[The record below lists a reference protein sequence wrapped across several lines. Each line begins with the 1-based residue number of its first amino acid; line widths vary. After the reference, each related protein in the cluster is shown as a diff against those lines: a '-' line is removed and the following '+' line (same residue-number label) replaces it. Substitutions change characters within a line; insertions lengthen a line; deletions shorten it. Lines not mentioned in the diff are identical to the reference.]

1 MVYDDIKKTDYYQ
14 KIYNQALKKVQR
26 RKKQEEEARKKSN
39 QTAGSSFEQA
49 TENETIPALEE
60 QPANKQEEIP
70 TVSSHMDFAIDESQL
85 WGENFNPTY
94 EENLATLE
102 SMKTPAQIAQEK
114 AEQARQEM
122 NASYRGANQYGSRG
136 ATGTGDTRT
145 NDEKRRGVS
154 ISEANGTAEAYRE
167 AKAEADRLQ
176 KEEDEAAAA
185 REEKEAEALRQ
196 DPENKEYWAEK
207 WQNENQRISEAK
219 QGGAS
224 EEEIAGMEAQRDEY
238 YQKYMELS
246 GQDMVTRSEEEAEQ
260 KAAAEQQATQ
270 EPVQETQEK
279 SAVEQIE
286 DDLTEVRLRIADLRD
301 AGAVYAPDGYS
312 YSEVFQAALD
322 EEARLE
328 AQLAEQKENDLQQ
341 AKDSLSWGM
350 LYELAQ
356 PGRKMTAA
364 EEEVVRDALETWNGT
379 VGPDLDVYYETAR
392 RLHEL
397 GQSTEEVERLLM
409 QTQIMDTLATKL
421 SGVRSAFSGAGNALP
436 LVPQIRESLEDSN
449 WENAGFEGANPL
461 GLSER
466 SESAQTQNP
475 LAYGAGYMGSMLGQY
490 ALGSAAM
497 KAIPGAGSALGR
509 AGERL
514 ASTGAAQALQR
525 IPVLGELATPQA
537 ISGMLGDSIL
547 DLGLDTLP
555 MTLRMTGE
563 YLDQQKNGVAPGEEE
578 LSIGDILKEAG
589 INIATN
595 AGFNALG
602 ELAPAAMRAL
612 SDLFHGRPVMS
623 AAQSAALDKMTQGLK
638 LTDTEQRM
646 VDNLTE
652 AYPDYVQQREFLPL
666 EAEDPVIL
674 DNVLRQ
680 EEQGSVNELARAY
693 RAGTLTNAQME
704 TLKPGGVN
712 RAAFEQATGVKLPE
726 TSSETRRVL
735 REGLDNGQRVAYSET
750 MSSTGGAQN
759 EFTGAERVR
768 SLGEDA
774 LPMGQGMGFADGG
787 GGNPAD
793 GDSVLRGFLSP
804 TENINNAVAR
814 TGATPLELRD
824 TTSEPQLFSSA
835 LEQARQNN
843 PHGLMVSGKSVEEL
857 TQPGTVTFM
866 SRDGL
871 AGALVTADGDI
882 EAVFKNPQSGAKGA
896 GSSLLLNAVNNGG
909 TKLDCYGDRLVNLY
923 AKHGFEPVARV
934 PWNPEYAPA
943 GWTYGPQDVF
953 VMKLADGVGIDDIT
967 ARLGI
972 SEADGGFHRWTREEL
987 DALPVMDYDAA
998 LAYRDELI
1006 EIGKT
1011 NAELQIP
1018 RMQTGAAQ
1026 NAIPAVMDD
1035 EAARP
1040 LAELDVN
1047 MADWNEINRSP
1058 EIQQARRK
1066 AMFETPT
1073 VATNTPER
1081 QALRQE
1087 IAEDL
1092 MRMGSFSGK
1101 DAGGN
1106 EIFNGPVKQERRADI
1121 VIGPPAAGKSSVLA
1135 NPLSQKYGSRIIDSD
1150 MAKTMLPEFDGG
1162 FGAGRVHEESAFIAE
1177 TLMLRAAVQNGE
1189 NIVIPWVGKNPQ
1201 KLRDTLKRL
1210 KQNGYSVHLSLNE
1223 LDPDKAARRAVS
1235 RFQNTGR
1242 FVDPNYVLSVG
1253 WKPSEVYDIL
1263 KKEGGFD
1270 SYVKYSNDVPYGQ
1283 PARLVEGPGVV
1294 EEVQAGRM
1302 GRLGGRPGTG
1312 NSYRVGYG
1320 ENATER
1326 VSSLDNQAAFSV
1338 GEIPYLSEETAET
1351 FSEYIPSLMDDA
1363 SMSVSAPVSGLTR
1376 GQVTGSA
1383 LEPDIPN
1390 GMRERG
1396 FAESLRTKSDL
1407 PDEVKAEF
1415 VDTPEIYR
1423 QLSNTETIAKAD
1435 AAWGN
1440 GLEEAQRNFRSL
1452 LEIRDPAAIPLGKN
1466 IADEL
1471 IRQGKSEE
1479 AAQLLRDMSAAL
1491 TSSGQFSQAAAI
1503 ALMKEDPMTAL
1514 SYLQKQIDKMNAEGA
1529 KKFGKKWK
1537 DFTLTDNEIK
1547 AFGNVAKGDEEAL
1560 KSLYEGVGRRIA
1572 KEYPATMKEK
1582 VVELSHIAMLLNPR
1596 TQVRNMLSN
1605 VAMMPA
1611 TAVSDKLSAL
1621 GQNVYS
1627 KINPDFKPE
1636 LALTASK
1643 ESKDLA
1649 AQVYDRIK
1657 GSIDNTASKWENSAM
1672 QGIREKEMFKGL
1684 NGRTAGDIPVL
1695 KDVGSRIKGGLNTIS
1710 QKLTG
1715 DSVFDAL
1722 SSEKS
1727 VTENVRQLT
1736 YGLLELGDKGFVAQR
1751 FKSYLSKAIEA
1762 SGAKTLD
1769 AVPASAIDRAVQEA
1783 MKATF
1788 KDDNALTRLV
1798 SSIKRN
1804 TGFIG
1809 ETLLPFTKTPANVTM
1824 RALDYSPAGIAS
1836 AVKMAKNGTEA
1847 SAVIDQVAKATT
1859 GTLAILL
1866 GIGLYNKGIITGPE
1880 DEDPDKAAFQ
1890 KQQGWLPYAVK
1901 FGDNYYTYDWAQP
1914 GSMGLVLGSTIMSQ
1928 LDKDGSIE
1936 AKDLASIIKNSVSAF
1951 GDTLLQQ
1958 STLQNLLDVFSGYGS
1973 PTENMTNEVLETPQ
1987 RLIPSLVGAT
1997 ARVADT
2003 TQRSTYSKGDFLK
2016 TQIDT
2021 LKSKIPGLSQTL
2033 PATYDTWGNEVQRSG
2048 NSLEAAFA
2056 QYLNPGQLGYSGG
2069 QTPIDEEIMRL
2080 YDATNNSGV
2089 FPHKADRTVT
2099 IAGEEIDL
2107 DNQQYSEFQRLLG
2120 QASYEAANAFLEMP
2134 GYDSLADEQKADA
2147 LQNAYAAAKDIALS
2161 EMFDDYSVPKTRGK
2175 YADMYEEFGTDGLA
2189 LWAYYKQIENW
2200 DGEGGVRNEDRK
2212 NAIDSLPGLTRAQRS
2227 FMWILSN
2234 GSETSNPYD

>member
-1 MVYDDIKKTDYYQ
+1 MRSWQNTRKASPWRNWPICYSRYADFVLENGSRRIAIEIDDEASHNPRLVSQDKFYDDLLKQNSMVYLGWDVYRWAVRQMQIQPDAVKDELRVFLGSHPHFKEIEDYLPTQRGKELDGSHLDLKKHQ
-14 KIYNQALKKVQR
+14 IEALKPL
-26 RKKQEEEARKKSN
+26 
-39 QTAGSSFEQA
+39 QA
-49 TENETIPALEE
+49 MRDNSETIALLY
-60 QPANKQEEIP
+60 
-70 TVSSHMDFAIDESQL
+70 H
-85 WGENFNPTY
+85 
-94 EENLATLE
+94 
-102 SMKTPAQIAQEK
+102 
-114 AEQARQEM
+114 
-122 NASYRGANQYGSRG
+122 
-136 ATGTGDTRT
+136 ATGTGKTVTAVMDAKNCGGRT
-145 NDEKRRGVS
+145 LFLAHTQELV
-154 ISEANGTAEAYRE
+154 
-167 AKAEADRLQ
+167 
-176 KEEDEAAAA
+176 
-185 REEKEAEALRQ
+185 
-196 DPENKEYWAEK
+196 
-207 WQNENQRISEAK
+207 NQ
-219 QGGAS
+219 
-224 EEEIAGMEAQRDEY
+224 
-238 YQKYMELS
+238 
-246 GQDMVTRSEEEAEQ
+246 
-260 KAAAEQQATQ
+260 AAET
-270 EPVQETQEK
+270 
-279 SAVEQIE
+279 
-286 DDLTEVRLRIADLRD
+286 
-301 AGAVYAPDGYS
+301 
-312 YSEVFQAALD
+312 F
-322 EEARLE
+322 
-328 AQLAEQKENDLQQ
+328 
-341 AKDSLSWGM
+341 
-350 LYELAQ
+350 
-356 PGRKMTAA
+356 RKLWPS
-364 EEEVVRDALETWNGT
+364 VT
-379 VGPDLDVYYETAR
+379 VGRY
-392 RLHEL
+392 
-397 GQSTEEVERLLM
+397 VESM
-409 QTQIMDTLATKL
+409 KQP
-421 SGVRSAFSGAGNALP
+421 NAH
-436 LVPQIRESLEDSN
+436 VVC
-449 WENAGFEGANPL
+449 
-461 GLSER
+461 
-466 SESAQTQNP
+466 
-475 LAYGAGYMGSMLGQY
+475 GS
-490 ALGSAAM
+490 
-497 KAIPGAGSALGR
+497 
-509 AGERL
+509 
-514 ASTGAAQALQR
+514 
-525 IPVLGELATPQA
+525 V
-537 ISGMLGDSIL
+537 
-547 DLGLDTLP
+547 
-555 MTLRMTGE
+555 
-563 YLDQQKNGVAPGEEE
+563 
-578 LSIGDILKEAG
+578 
-589 INIATN
+589 
-595 AGFNALG
+595 
-602 ELAPAAMRAL
+602 
-612 SDLFHGRPVMS
+612 
-623 AAQSAALDKMTQGLK
+623 QSAALDKMAQGLK

-1150 MAKTMLPEFDGG
+1150 TAKTMLPEFDGG

-1376 GQVTGSA
+1376 GQATGSA
-1383 LEPDIPN
+1383 LETDIPN

-1471 IRQGKSEE
+1471 IRQGKSED

-1547 AFGNVAKGDEEAL
+1547 AFGDVAKGDEEAL

-1596 TQVRNMLSN
+1596 TQVRNVLSN
-1605 VAMMPA
+1605 IAMMPA
-1611 TAVSDKLSAL
+1611 TAISDKISAV
-1621 GQNVYS
+1621 GQKLYS
-1627 KINPDFKPE
+1627 KANPNFKPE

-1657 GSIDNTASKWENSAM
+1657 GRIDNTASKWENSAT

-1695 KDVGSRIKGGLNTIS
+1695 EDVGSRIKGGLNTIS

>member
-1 MVYDDIKKTDYYQ
+1 MAKYSDIRNSDVYKKAFEKAFQKAVKNNPNRIKEMAQQHTETVRETRD
-14 KIYNQALKKVQR
+14 
-26 RKKQEEEARKKSN
+26 
-39 QTAGSSFEQA
+39 TAGEQQIPYLEDEQEYKPSASSQ
-49 TENETIPALEE
+49 
-60 QPANKQEEIP
+60 
-70 TVSSHMDFAIDESQL
+70 MDFVIDDSPL
-85 WGENFNPTY
+85 WGEAFNPTY
-94 EENLATLE
+94 EENLAALE
-102 SMKTPAQIAQEK
+102 SMKTPAQVAQEK

-122 NASYRGANQYGSRG
+122 NASYRGANRYGSRG

-154 ISEANGTAEAYRE
+154 IAEANGTAQAYRE
-167 AKAEADRLQ
+167 AKADADKLQ

-185 REEKEAEALRQ
+185 RKEKEEAALRQ
-196 DPENKEYWAEK
+196 NPENKEYWAEK

-219 QGGAS
+219 QSGAS

-246 GQDMVTRSEEEAEQ
+246 GQGMVERSKEEAEQ
-260 KAAAEQQATQ
+260 KELAQQQTAPEAEGQ
-270 EPVQETQEK
+270 PQEK
-279 SAVEQIE
+279 SALEQIE
-286 DDLTEVRLRIADLRD
+286 DELTEARLKIADLRD
-301 AGAVYAPDGYS
+301 AGAMYAPDGYS

-328 AQLAEQKENDLQQ
+328 ARLAEQKEQDEQQ

-356 PGRKMTAA
+356 PGRKMTEA

-497 KAIPGAGSALGR
+497 KAIPRVGSALGR

-666 EAEDPVIL
+666 EAEEPVIL

-814 TGATPLELRD
+814 TGAT
-824 TTSEPQLFSSA
+824 
-835 LEQARQNN
+835 QN
-843 PHGLMVSGKSVEEL
+843 V
-857 TQPGTVTFM
+857 
-866 SRDGL
+866 
-871 AGALVTADGDI
+871 
-882 EAVFKNPQSGAKGA
+882 
-896 GSSLLLNAVNNGG
+896 
-909 TKLDCYGDRLVNLY
+909 
-923 AKHGFEPVARV
+923 
-934 PWNPEYAPA
+934 
-943 GWTYGPQDVF
+943 
-953 VMKLADGVGIDDIT
+953 
-967 ARLGI
+967 
-972 SEADGGFHRWTREEL
+972 
-987 DALPVMDYDAA
+987 
-998 LAYRDELI
+998 
-1006 EIGKT
+1006 
-1011 NAELQIP
+1011 
-1018 RMQTGAAQ
+1018 
-1026 NAIPAVMDD
+1026 IPAVMDD

-1047 MADWNEINRSP
+1047 TADWNEINRSP

-1547 AFGNVAKGDEEAL
+1547 AFGDVAKGDEEAL

-1596 TQVRNMLSN
+1596 TQVRNVLSN
-1605 VAMMPA
+1605 IAMMPA
-1611 TAVSDKLSAL
+1611 TAISDKISAV
-1621 GQNVYS
+1621 GQKLYS
-1627 KINPDFKPE
+1627 KANPNFKPE

-1695 KDVGSRIKGGLNTIS
+1695 EDVGSRIKGGLNTIS

-1804 TGFIG
+1804 TGFVG

-1836 AVKMAKNGTEA
+1836 AVKMAKNGAEA

>member
-1 MVYDDIKKTDYYQ
+1 MRSWQNTRKASPWRNWPICYSRYADFVLENGSRRIAIEIDDEASHNPRLVSQDKFYDDLLKQNSMVYLGWDVYRWAVRQMQIQPDAVKDELRVFLGSHPHFKEIEDYLPTQRGKELDGSHLDLKKHQIEALKPLQAMRDNSETIALLYHVTGTGKTVTAVMDAKNCGGRTLFLAHTQELVNQAAETFRKLWPSVTVGRYVESMKQPNAHVVCGSVQSVALHLDEFQDDAFDYLIVDEAHHASADTYQ
-14 KIYNQALKKVQR
+14 KILSYFKPAFTLGL
-26 RKKQEEEARKKSN
+26 
-39 QTAGSSFEQA
+39 TATPER
-49 TENETIPALEE
+49 
-60 QPANKQEEIP
+60 
-70 TVSSHMDFAIDESQL
+70 TVL
-85 WGENFNPTY
+85 
-94 EENLATLE
+94 
-102 SMKTPAQIAQEK
+102 
-114 AEQARQEM
+114 
-122 NASYRGANQYGSRG
+122 
-136 ATGTGDTRT
+136 
-145 NDEKRRGVS
+145 
-154 ISEANGTAEAYRE
+154 
-167 AKAEADRLQ
+167 RL
-176 KEEDEAAAA
+176 
-185 REEKEAEALRQ
+185 L
-196 DPENKEYWAEK
+196 
-207 WQNENQRISEAK
+207 
-219 QGGAS
+219 
-224 EEEIAGMEAQRDEY
+224 DEY
-238 YQKYMELS
+238 N
-246 GQDMVTRSEEEAEQ
+246 R
-260 KAAAEQQATQ
+260 QQ
-270 EPVQETQEK
+270 
-279 SAVEQIE
+279 
-286 DDLTEVRLRIADLRD
+286 
-301 AGAVYAPDGYS
+301 
-312 YSEVFQAALD
+312 
-322 EEARLE
+322 
-328 AQLAEQKENDLQQ
+328 
-341 AKDSLSWGM
+341 
-350 LYELAQ
+350 
-356 PGRKMTAA
+356 
-364 EEEVVRDALETWNGT
+364 
-379 VGPDLDVYYETAR
+379 
-392 RLHEL
+392 
-397 GQSTEEVERLLM
+397 
-409 QTQIMDTLATKL
+409 
-421 SGVRSAFSGAGNALP
+421 
-436 LVPQIRESLEDSN
+436 RE
-449 WENAGFEGANPL
+449 
-461 GLSER
+461 GL
-466 SESAQTQNP
+466 
-475 LAYGAGYMGSMLGQY
+475 
-490 ALGSAAM
+490 
-497 KAIPGAGSALGR
+497 
-509 AGERL
+509 
-514 ASTGAAQALQR
+514 
-525 IPVLGELATPQA
+525 
-537 ISGMLGDSIL
+537 
-547 DLGLDTLP
+547 
-555 MTLRMTGE
+555 
-563 YLDQQKNGVAPGEEE
+563 APGEEA
-578 LSIGDILKEAG
+578 LTIGDILKEAG

-595 AGFNALG
+595 AGFNVAG

-623 AAQSAALDKMTQGLK
+623 AAQSAALDKMAQGLK

-1150 MAKTMLPEFDGG
+1150 TAKTMLPEFDGG

-1376 GQVTGSA
+1376 GQATGSA
-1383 LEPDIPN
+1383 LKPDIPN

-1440 GLEEAQRNFRSL
+1440 GLEEAQRNFRNL
-1452 LEIRDPAAIPLGKN
+1452 LETRDPAAIPLGKN

-1471 IRQGKSEE
+1471 IRQGKSED

-1547 AFGNVAKGDEEAL
+1547 AFGDVAKGDEEAL

-1596 TQVRNMLSN
+1596 TQVRNVLSN
-1605 VAMMPA
+1605 IAMMPA
-1611 TAVSDKLSAL
+1611 TAISDKISAV
-1621 GQNVYS
+1621 GQKLYS
-1627 KINPDFKPE
+1627 KANPNFKPE

-1804 TGFIG
+1804 TGFVG

-1836 AVKMAKNGTEA
+1836 AVKMAKNGAEA

-2069 QTPIDEEIMRL
+2069 QTPIDEEIIRL

-2099 IAGEEIDL
+2099 VAGEEVDL

-2147 LQNAYAAAKDIALS
+2147 LQNAYAAAKDIALN
-2161 EMFDDYSVPKTRGK
+2161 EMFDDYSVPKTREK

>member
-1 MVYDDIKKTDYYQ
+1 MAKYSDIRNSDVYKKAFEKAFQKAVKNNPNRIKEMAQQHTETVRETRD
-14 KIYNQALKKVQR
+14 
-26 RKKQEEEARKKSN
+26 
-39 QTAGSSFEQA
+39 TAGEQQIPYLEDEQEYKPSASSQ
-49 TENETIPALEE
+49 
-60 QPANKQEEIP
+60 
-70 TVSSHMDFAIDESQL
+70 MDFVIDDSPL
-85 WGENFNPTY
+85 WGEAFNPTY
-94 EENLATLE
+94 EENLAALE
-102 SMKTPAQIAQEK
+102 SMKTPAQVAQEK

-122 NASYRGANQYGSRG
+122 NASYRGANRYGSRG

-154 ISEANGTAEAYRE
+154 IAEANGTAQAYRE
-167 AKAEADRLQ
+167 AKADADKLQ

-185 REEKEAEALRQ
+185 RKEKEEAALRQ
-196 DPENKEYWAEK
+196 NPENKEYWAEK

-219 QGGAS
+219 QSGAS

-246 GQDMVTRSEEEAEQ
+246 GQGMVERSKEEAEQ
-260 KAAAEQQATQ
+260 KELAQQQTAPEAEGQ
-270 EPVQETQEK
+270 PQEK
-279 SAVEQIE
+279 SALEQIE
-286 DDLTEVRLRIADLRD
+286 DELTEARLKIADLRD
-301 AGAVYAPDGYS
+301 AGAMYAPDGYS

-328 AQLAEQKENDLQQ
+328 ARLAEQKEQDEQQ

-356 PGRKMTAA
+356 PGRKMTEA

-497 KAIPGAGSALGR
+497 KAIPRVGSALGR

-514 ASTGAAQALQR
+514 ASAGAAQALQR
-525 IPVLGELATPQA
+525 IPVLGQVATQEA
-537 ISGMLGDSIL
+537 LTGMLGDTLL
-547 DLGLDTLP
+547 DLGLDTAP
-555 MTLRMTGE
+555 TVLRLLDE
-563 YLDQQKNGVAPGEEE
+563 YNRQQREGLAPGEEA
-578 LSIGDILKEAG
+578 LTIGDILKEAG

-595 AGFNALG
+595 AGFNVAG
-602 ELAPAAMRAL
+602 ELAPVAMRAL

-623 AAQSAALDKMTQGLK
+623 AAQSAALDKMAQGLK

-652 AYPDYVQQREFLPL
+652 AYPEYVQQREFLPL
-666 EAEDPVIL
+666 EAEEPVIL

-814 TGATPLELRD
+814 TGAT
-824 TTSEPQLFSSA
+824 
-835 LEQARQNN
+835 QN
-843 PHGLMVSGKSVEEL
+843 V
-857 TQPGTVTFM
+857 
-866 SRDGL
+866 
-871 AGALVTADGDI
+871 
-882 EAVFKNPQSGAKGA
+882 
-896 GSSLLLNAVNNGG
+896 
-909 TKLDCYGDRLVNLY
+909 
-923 AKHGFEPVARV
+923 
-934 PWNPEYAPA
+934 
-943 GWTYGPQDVF
+943 
-953 VMKLADGVGIDDIT
+953 
-967 ARLGI
+967 
-972 SEADGGFHRWTREEL
+972 
-987 DALPVMDYDAA
+987 
-998 LAYRDELI
+998 
-1006 EIGKT
+1006 
-1011 NAELQIP
+1011 
-1018 RMQTGAAQ
+1018 
-1026 NAIPAVMDD
+1026 IPAVMDD

-1047 MADWNEINRSP
+1047 TADWNEINRSP

-1547 AFGNVAKGDEEAL
+1547 AFGDVAKGDEEAL

-1596 TQVRNMLSN
+1596 TQVRNVLSN
-1605 VAMMPA
+1605 IAMMPA
-1611 TAVSDKLSAL
+1611 TAISDKISAV
-1621 GQNVYS
+1621 GQKLYS
-1627 KINPDFKPE
+1627 KANPNFKPE

-1695 KDVGSRIKGGLNTIS
+1695 EDVGSRIKGGLNTIS

-1804 TGFIG
+1804 TGFVG

-1836 AVKMAKNGTEA
+1836 AVKMAKNGAEA

-2099 IAGEEIDL
+2099 VAGEEVDL

-2161 EMFDDYSVPKTRGK
+2161 EMFDDYSVPKTREK

>member
-1 MVYDDIKKTDYYQ
+1 MVYDDIRKTDYYQ

-26 RKKQEEEARKKSN
+26 RKKQEEEARKNSN

-94 EENLATLE
+94 EENLAALE
-102 SMKTPAQIAQEK
+102 SMKTPAQVAQEK

-122 NASYRGANQYGSRG
+122 NASYRGANRYGSRG

-154 ISEANGTAEAYRE
+154 IAEANGTAQAYRE
-167 AKAEADRLQ
+167 AKADADKLQ

-185 REEKEAEALRQ
+185 RKEKEEAALRQ
-196 DPENKEYWAEK
+196 NPENKEYWAEK

-219 QGGAS
+219 QSGAS

-246 GQDMVTRSEEEAEQ
+246 GQGMVERSKEEAEQ
-260 KAAAEQQATQ
+260 KELAQQQTAPEAEGQ
-270 EPVQETQEK
+270 PQEK
-279 SAVEQIE
+279 SALEQIE
-286 DDLTEVRLRIADLRD
+286 DELTEARLKIADLRD
-301 AGAVYAPDGYS
+301 AGAMYAPDGYS

-328 AQLAEQKENDLQQ
+328 ARLAEQKEQDEQQ

-356 PGRKMTAA
+356 PGRKMTEA

-497 KAIPGAGSALGR
+497 KAIPRVGSALGR

-666 EAEDPVIL
+666 EAEEPVIL
-674 DNVLRQ
+674 DDVLRQ

-804 TENINNAVAR
+804 TENINNVVAR
-814 TGATPLELRD
+814 TGAT
-824 TTSEPQLFSSA
+824 
-835 LEQARQNN
+835 QN
-843 PHGLMVSGKSVEEL
+843 V
-857 TQPGTVTFM
+857 
-866 SRDGL
+866 
-871 AGALVTADGDI
+871 
-882 EAVFKNPQSGAKGA
+882 
-896 GSSLLLNAVNNGG
+896 
-909 TKLDCYGDRLVNLY
+909 
-923 AKHGFEPVARV
+923 
-934 PWNPEYAPA
+934 
-943 GWTYGPQDVF
+943 
-953 VMKLADGVGIDDIT
+953 
-967 ARLGI
+967 
-972 SEADGGFHRWTREEL
+972 
-987 DALPVMDYDAA
+987 
-998 LAYRDELI
+998 
-1006 EIGKT
+1006 
-1011 NAELQIP
+1011 
-1018 RMQTGAAQ
+1018 
-1026 NAIPAVMDD
+1026 IPAVMDD

-1047 MADWNEINRSP
+1047 TADWNEINRSP

-1363 SMSVSAPVSGLTR
+1363 SLSVSAPVSGLTR
-1376 GQVTGSA
+1376 GQATGSA

-1440 GLEEAQRNFRSL
+1440 GLEEAQRNFRNL
-1452 LEIRDPAAIPLGKN
+1452 LETRDPAAIPLGKY

-1547 AFGNVAKGDEEAL
+1547 AFGDVAKGDEEAL

-1596 TQVRNMLSN
+1596 TQVRNVLSN
-1605 VAMMPA
+1605 IAMMPA
-1611 TAVSDKLSAL
+1611 TAISDKISAV
-1621 GQNVYS
+1621 GQKLYS
-1627 KINPDFKPE
+1627 KANPNFKPE

-1695 KDVGSRIKGGLNTIS
+1695 EDVGSRIKGGLNTIS

>member
-1 MVYDDIKKTDYYQ
+1 MVYDDIRKTDYYQ
-14 KIYNQALKKVQR
+14 KIYNQALKKAQR
-26 RKKQEEEARKKSN
+26 RKKQEEEAQKKSN
-39 QTAGSSFEQA
+39 QTAGSSFEQ
-49 TENETIPALEE
+49 ENETIPALEE
-60 QPANKQEEIP
+60 QPADKQEEIP
-70 TVSSHMDFAIDESQL
+70 DGSSHMDFAIDESQL

-94 EENLATLE
+94 EENLAALE

-122 NASYRGANQYGSRG
+122 NASYRGANRYGSRG

-497 KAIPGAGSALGR
+497 KAIPGVGSALGR

-563 YLDQQKNGVAPGEEE
+563 YLDQQKNGAAPGEEE

-623 AAQSAALDKMTQGLK
+623 AAQGAALDKMAQGLK

-814 TGATPLELRD
+814 TGAT
-824 TTSEPQLFSSA
+824 
-835 LEQARQNN
+835 QN
-843 PHGLMVSGKSVEEL
+843 V
-857 TQPGTVTFM
+857 
-866 SRDGL
+866 
-871 AGALVTADGDI
+871 
-882 EAVFKNPQSGAKGA
+882 
-896 GSSLLLNAVNNGG
+896 
-909 TKLDCYGDRLVNLY
+909 
-923 AKHGFEPVARV
+923 
-934 PWNPEYAPA
+934 
-943 GWTYGPQDVF
+943 
-953 VMKLADGVGIDDIT
+953 
-967 ARLGI
+967 
-972 SEADGGFHRWTREEL
+972 
-987 DALPVMDYDAA
+987 
-998 LAYRDELI
+998 
-1006 EIGKT
+1006 
-1011 NAELQIP
+1011 
-1018 RMQTGAAQ
+1018 
-1026 NAIPAVMDD
+1026 IPAVMDD

-1047 MADWNEINRSP
+1047 TADWNEINRSP

-1596 TQVRNMLSN
+1596 TQVRNVLSN
-1605 VAMMPA
+1605 IAMMPA
-1611 TAVSDKLSAL
+1611 TAISDKISAV
-1621 GQNVYS
+1621 GQKLYS
-1627 KINPDFKPE
+1627 KANPNFKPE

-1695 KDVGSRIKGGLNTIS
+1695 EDVGSRIKGGLNTIS

-1804 TGFIG
+1804 TGFVG

-1836 AVKMAKNGTEA
+1836 AVKMAKNGAEA

>member
-1 MVYDDIKKTDYYQ
+1 MKGVYLDEIRNSDVYKKAFEKAFQKAVKNNPNRIKEMAQQHTETVRETRD
-14 KIYNQALKKVQR
+14 
-26 RKKQEEEARKKSN
+26 
-39 QTAGSSFEQA
+39 TAGEQQIPYLEDEQEYKPSASSQ
-49 TENETIPALEE
+49 
-60 QPANKQEEIP
+60 
-70 TVSSHMDFAIDESQL
+70 MDFVIDDSPL
-85 WGENFNPTY
+85 WGEAFNPTY
-94 EENLATLE
+94 EENLAALE
-102 SMKTPAQIAQEK
+102 SMKTPAQVAQEK

-122 NASYRGANQYGSRG
+122 NASYRGANRYGSRG
-136 ATGTGDTRT
+136 TAGAGDTRT

-154 ISEANGTAEAYRE
+154 IAEANGTAQAYRE
-167 AKAEADRLQ
+167 AKADADKLQ

-185 REEKEAEALRQ
+185 RKEKEEAALRQ
-196 DPENKEYWAEK
+196 NPENPEYWREK
-207 WQNENQRISEAK
+207 WQAERQSIADARKNGVDK
-219 QGGAS
+219 
-224 EEEIAGMEAQRDEY
+224 EEIAAMEANREEY

-246 GQDMVTRSEEEAEQ
+246 GQKTVAISEEQARQKENTAAEEPVEQEQTAPEAEGQ
-260 KAAAEQQATQ
+260 
-270 EPVQETQEK
+270 PQEK
-279 SAVEQIE
+279 SALEQIE
-286 DDLTEVRLRIADLRD
+286 DELTEVRLKIADLRD
-301 AGAVYAPDGYS
+301 AGAMYAPDGYS

-328 AQLAEQKENDLQQ
+328 ARLAEQKEQDEQQ

-356 PGRKMTAA
+356 PGRKMTEA
-364 EEEVVRDALETWNGT
+364 EEKIAREAIETWNGT
-379 VGPDLDVYYETAR
+379 IGPDLDVYYETAR

-397 GQSTEEVERLLM
+397 GQSTEDVEKLLM
-409 QTQIMDTLATKL
+409 QVQIMDTLATKL
-421 SGVRSAFSGAGNALP
+421 SNARSAFSGAGNALP
-436 LVPQIRESLEDSN
+436 LVPQIRESLEDQN
-449 WENAGFEGANPL
+449 WQRAGFEEENPL

-497 KAIPGAGSALGR
+497 KAMPGVGPALGK

-563 YLDQQKNGVAPGEEE
+563 YLEQQKNGVAPGEEE

-589 INIATN
+589 VNIATN
-595 AGFNALG
+595 AGFNTLG
-602 ELAPAAMRAL
+602 ELAPATLRAL
-612 SDLFHGRPVMS
+612 SSRFHGRPVMS
-623 AAQSAALDKMTQGLK
+623 AAQDAALEKAIHGAE
-638 LTDTEQRM
+638 LTADEQRM
-646 VDNLTE
+646 VTRLKE
-652 AYPDYVQQREFLPL
+652 AYPEYVMQRGYTPL
-666 EAEDPVIL
+666 EAEEPVIL
-674 DNVLRQ
+674 DNVVRQ
-680 EEQGSVNELARAY
+680 EKAAGNAANELVQAY
-693 RAGTLTNAQME
+693 REGTLTNAQIE
-704 TLKPGGVN
+704 TLKPGGAN
-712 RAAFEQATGVKLPE
+712 RAAFEQATGMKLPE
-726 TSSETRRVL
+726 TSSETRRML
-735 REGLDNGQRVAYSET
+735 REGLDNGQKVAYSET
-750 MSSTGGAQN
+750 MNSTGGAQG
-759 EFTGAERVR
+759 EFTGTERVTSISQHAEPGR
-768 SLGEDA
+768 FGSGESNA
-774 LPMGQGMGFADGG
+774 NF
-787 GGNPAD
+787 GNQSGRTEVLYRTLSNNSPAQEAIAK
-793 GDSVLRGFLSP
+793 S
-804 TENINNAVAR
+804 
-814 TGATPLELRD
+814 GATQLELRN

-835 LEQARQNN
+835 LEQARQSN

-866 SRDGL
+866 SSDGL

-882 EAVFKNPQSGAKGA
+882 EAVFKNPQSNAKKA
-896 GSSLLLNAVNNGG
+896 VTPLLLEAINNGG
-909 TKLDCYGDRLVNLY
+909 TKLDCYGAGLV
-923 AKHGFEPVARV
+923 AKYSEYGFEPVAKV
-934 PWNPEYAPA
+934 PWNPEYAPN

-953 VMKLADGVGIDDIT
+953 VMKLADGLNIDEIIR
-967 ARLGI
+967 RLNLT
-972 SEADGGFHRWTREEL
+972 EAEGGFHKWTKADL
-987 DALPVMDYDAA
+987 DALPVLDYDAA

-1011 NAELQIP
+1011 DVALQMP
-1018 RMQTGAAQ
+1018 RAQASAAQ
-1026 NAIPAVMDD
+1026 AAIP
-1035 EAARP
+1035 
-1040 LAELDVN
+1040 
-1047 MADWNEINRSP
+1047 
-1058 EIQQARRK
+1058 
-1066 AMFETPT
+1066 
-1073 VATNTPER
+1073 
-1081 QALRQE
+1081 
-1087 IAEDL
+1087 
-1092 MRMGSFSGK
+1092 
-1101 DAGGN
+1101 
-1106 EIFNGPVKQERRADI
+1106 
-1121 VIGPPAAGKSSVLA
+1121 SV
-1135 NPLSQKYGSRIIDSD
+1135 
-1150 MAKTMLPEFDGG
+1150 
-1162 FGAGRVHEESAFIAE
+1162 
-1177 TLMLRAAVQNGE
+1177 
-1189 NIVIPWVGKNPQ
+1189 
-1201 KLRDTLKRL
+1201 
-1210 KQNGYSVHLSLNE
+1210 
-1223 LDPDKAARRAVS
+1223 
-1235 RFQNTGR
+1235 
-1242 FVDPNYVLSVG
+1242 
-1253 WKPSEVYDIL
+1253 
-1263 KKEGGFD
+1263 
-1270 SYVKYSNDVPYGQ
+1270 
-1283 PARLVEGPGVV
+1283 
-1294 EEVQAGRM
+1294 
-1302 GRLGGRPGTG
+1302 
-1312 NSYRVGYG
+1312 
-1320 ENATER
+1320 
-1326 VSSLDNQAAFSV
+1326 
-1338 GEIPYLSEETAET
+1338 
-1351 FSEYIPSLMDDA
+1351 MDDA
-1363 SMSVSAPVSGLTR
+1363 SISVSTPVSDLTR
-1376 GQVTGSA
+1376 GRVVRSA
-1383 LEPDIPN
+1383 GEPNIPA

-1423 QLSNTETIAKAD
+1423 QLSNAETIAKAD
-1435 AAWGN
+1435 AAWEN

-1452 LEIRDPAAIPLGKN
+1452 LETRDPAAIPLGKN

-1471 IRQGKSEE
+1471 IRQGRSVD

-1514 SYLQKQIDKMNAEGA
+1514 SYLQKQIDKMNAEGT

-1537 DFTLTDNEIK
+1537 DFTLTDEEIK
-1547 AFGNVAKGDEEAL
+1547 AFGDVPKGDEEAL
-1560 KSLYEGVGRRIA
+1560 KNIYESVGKRVA
-1572 KEYPATMKEK
+1572 KEYPTTMKEK
-1582 VVELSHIAMLLNPR
+1582 MVELSHIAMLLNPR
-1596 TQVRNMLSN
+1596 TQVRNVLSN
-1605 VAMMPA
+1605 IAMMPA
-1611 TAVSDKLSAL
+1611 TFTSDKVSAL
-1621 GQNVYS
+1621 GQKVYS

-1649 AQVYDRIK
+1649 AQVYDSIK

-1672 QGIREKEMFKGL
+1672 QGIREKEMFKGM
-1684 NGRTAGDIPVL
+1684 NGHTAGDIPVL
-1695 KDVGSRIKGGLNTIS
+1695 EDVGSRVKGGLNTIS

-1727 VTENVRQLT
+1727 VAENVRQLT

-1788 KDDNALTRLV
+1788 KDDNAMTRLV
-1798 SSIKRN
+1798 SSIKKN
-1804 TGFIG
+1804 TGFFG

-1824 RALDYSPAGIAS
+1824 RALDYSPAGIYS
-1836 AVKMAKNGTEA
+1836 AVKMAKSGAEA
-1847 SAVIDQVAKATT
+1847 AAVIDQVAKATT

-1880 DEDPDKAAFQ
+1880 DEDEDKAAFQ

-1936 AKDLASIIKNSVSAF
+1936 TKDLVNIIKSSVSAF

-1973 PTENMTNEVLETPQ
+1973 TTENLINEVLETPQ
-1987 RLIPSLVGAT
+1987 RLIPSLAGAT

-2003 TQRSTYSKGDFLK
+2003 TQRSTYSKGDFFK

-2069 QTPIDEEIMRL
+2069 QTPLDEEIMRL
-2080 YDATNNSGV
+2080 YDATNDSGV

-2099 IAGEEIDL
+2099 VAGEKIDL

-2120 QASYEAANAFLEMP
+2120 QASYDAANAFLEMP

-2147 LQNAYAAAKDIALS
+2147 LQGAYAAAKDVALS
-2161 EMFDDYSVPKTRGK
+2161 EMFEDYTVPESREN
-2175 YADMYEEFGTDGLA
+2175 YADMYEEFGPDGLA

-2200 DGEGGVRNEDRK
+2200 DGEGGVKNADRK

-2227 FMWILSN
+2227 FMWFLS
-2234 GSETSNPYD
+2234 GGKEPSNPYD

>member
-1 MVYDDIKKTDYYQ
+1 MAKYSDIRNSDVYKKAFEKAFQKAVKNNPNRIKEMAQQHTETVRETRD
-14 KIYNQALKKVQR
+14 
-26 RKKQEEEARKKSN
+26 
-39 QTAGSSFEQA
+39 TAGEQQIPYLEDEQEYKPSASSQ
-49 TENETIPALEE
+49 
-60 QPANKQEEIP
+60 
-70 TVSSHMDFAIDESQL
+70 MDFVIDDSPL
-85 WGENFNPTY
+85 WGEAFNPTY
-94 EENLATLE
+94 EENLAALE
-102 SMKTPAQIAQEK
+102 SMKTPAQVAQEK

-122 NASYRGANQYGSRG
+122 NASYRGANRYGSRG

-154 ISEANGTAEAYRE
+154 IAEANGTAQAYRE
-167 AKAEADRLQ
+167 AKADADKLQ

-185 REEKEAEALRQ
+185 RKEKEEAALRQ
-196 DPENKEYWAEK
+196 NPENKEYWAEK

-219 QGGAS
+219 QSGAS

-246 GQDMVTRSEEEAEQ
+246 GQGMVERSKEEAEQ
-260 KAAAEQQATQ
+260 KELAQQQTAPEAEGQ
-270 EPVQETQEK
+270 PQEK
-279 SAVEQIE
+279 SALEQIE
-286 DDLTEVRLRIADLRD
+286 DELTEARLKIADLRD
-301 AGAVYAPDGYS
+301 AGAMYAPDGYS

-328 AQLAEQKENDLQQ
+328 ARLAEQKEQDEQQ

-356 PGRKMTAA
+356 PGRKMTEA

-497 KAIPGAGSALGR
+497 KAIPRVGSALGR

-666 EAEDPVIL
+666 EAEEPVIL
-674 DNVLRQ
+674 DDVLRQ

-804 TENINNAVAR
+804 TENINNVVAR
-814 TGATPLELRD
+814 TGAT
-824 TTSEPQLFSSA
+824 
-835 LEQARQNN
+835 QN
-843 PHGLMVSGKSVEEL
+843 V
-857 TQPGTVTFM
+857 
-866 SRDGL
+866 
-871 AGALVTADGDI
+871 
-882 EAVFKNPQSGAKGA
+882 
-896 GSSLLLNAVNNGG
+896 
-909 TKLDCYGDRLVNLY
+909 
-923 AKHGFEPVARV
+923 
-934 PWNPEYAPA
+934 
-943 GWTYGPQDVF
+943 
-953 VMKLADGVGIDDIT
+953 
-967 ARLGI
+967 
-972 SEADGGFHRWTREEL
+972 
-987 DALPVMDYDAA
+987 
-998 LAYRDELI
+998 
-1006 EIGKT
+1006 
-1011 NAELQIP
+1011 
-1018 RMQTGAAQ
+1018 
-1026 NAIPAVMDD
+1026 IPAVMDD

-1047 MADWNEINRSP
+1047 TADWNEINRSP

-1363 SMSVSAPVSGLTR
+1363 SLSVSAPVSGLTR
-1376 GQVTGSA
+1376 GQATGSA

-1440 GLEEAQRNFRSL
+1440 GLEEAQRNFRNL
-1452 LEIRDPAAIPLGKN
+1452 LETRDPAAIPLGKN

-1471 IRQGKSEE
+1471 IRQGKSED

-1547 AFGNVAKGDEEAL
+1547 AFGDVAKGDEEAL

-1596 TQVRNMLSN
+1596 TQVRNVLSN
-1605 VAMMPA
+1605 IAMMPA
-1611 TAVSDKLSAL
+1611 TAISDKISAV
-1621 GQNVYS
+1621 GQKLYS
-1627 KINPDFKPE
+1627 KANPNFKPE

-1695 KDVGSRIKGGLNTIS
+1695 EDVGSRIKGGLNTIS

-1804 TGFIG
+1804 TGFVG

-1836 AVKMAKNGTEA
+1836 AVKMAKNGAEA

>member
-1 MVYDDIKKTDYYQ
+1 MAKYSDIRNSDVYKKAFEKAFQKAVKNNPNRIKEMAQQHTETVRETRD
-14 KIYNQALKKVQR
+14 
-26 RKKQEEEARKKSN
+26 
-39 QTAGSSFEQA
+39 TAGEQQIPYLEDEQEYKPSASSQ
-49 TENETIPALEE
+49 
-60 QPANKQEEIP
+60 
-70 TVSSHMDFAIDESQL
+70 MDFVIDDSPL
-85 WGENFNPTY
+85 WGEAFNPTY
-94 EENLATLE
+94 EENLAALE
-102 SMKTPAQIAQEK
+102 SMKTPAQVAQEK

-122 NASYRGANQYGSRG
+122 NASYRGANRYGSRG

-154 ISEANGTAEAYRE
+154 IAEANGTAQAYRE
-167 AKAEADRLQ
+167 AKADADKLQ

-185 REEKEAEALRQ
+185 RKEKEEAALRQ
-196 DPENKEYWAEK
+196 NPENKEYWAEK

-219 QGGAS
+219 QSGAS

-246 GQDMVTRSEEEAEQ
+246 GQGMVERSKEEAEQ
-260 KAAAEQQATQ
+260 KELAQQQTAPEAEGQ
-270 EPVQETQEK
+270 PQEK
-279 SAVEQIE
+279 SALEQIE
-286 DDLTEVRLRIADLRD
+286 DELTEARLKIADLRD
-301 AGAVYAPDGYS
+301 AGAMYAPDGYS

-328 AQLAEQKENDLQQ
+328 ARLAEQKEQDEQQ

-356 PGRKMTAA
+356 PGRKMTEA

-497 KAIPGAGSALGR
+497 KAIPGVGSALGR

-525 IPVLGELATPQA
+525 IPVLGQVATQEA
-537 ISGMLGDSIL
+537 LTGMLGDTLL
-547 DLGLDTLP
+547 DLGLDTAP
-555 MTLRMTGE
+555 TVLRLLDE
-563 YLDQQKNGVAPGEEE
+563 YNRQQREGLAPGEEA
-578 LSIGDILKEAG
+578 LTIGDILKEAG

-595 AGFNALG
+595 AGFNVAG

-623 AAQSAALDKMTQGLK
+623 AAQSAALDKMAQGLK

-652 AYPDYVQQREFLPL
+652 AYPEYVQQREFLPL
-666 EAEDPVIL
+666 EAEEPVIL

-814 TGATPLELRD
+814 TGAT
-824 TTSEPQLFSSA
+824 
-835 LEQARQNN
+835 QN
-843 PHGLMVSGKSVEEL
+843 V
-857 TQPGTVTFM
+857 
-866 SRDGL
+866 
-871 AGALVTADGDI
+871 
-882 EAVFKNPQSGAKGA
+882 
-896 GSSLLLNAVNNGG
+896 
-909 TKLDCYGDRLVNLY
+909 
-923 AKHGFEPVARV
+923 
-934 PWNPEYAPA
+934 
-943 GWTYGPQDVF
+943 
-953 VMKLADGVGIDDIT
+953 
-967 ARLGI
+967 
-972 SEADGGFHRWTREEL
+972 
-987 DALPVMDYDAA
+987 
-998 LAYRDELI
+998 
-1006 EIGKT
+1006 
-1011 NAELQIP
+1011 
-1018 RMQTGAAQ
+1018 
-1026 NAIPAVMDD
+1026 IPAVMDD

-1047 MADWNEINRSP
+1047 TADWNEINRSP

-1596 TQVRNMLSN
+1596 TQVRNVLSDI
-1605 VAMMPA
+1605 AMMPA
-1611 TAVSDKLSAL
+1611 TAISDKISAV
-1621 GQNVYS
+1621 GQKLYS
-1627 KINPDFKPE
+1627 KANPNFKPE

-1695 KDVGSRIKGGLNTIS
+1695 EDVGSRIKGGLNTIS

-1736 YGLLELGDKGFVAQR
+1736 YGLLELGEKGFVAQR

-1804 TGFIG
+1804 TGFVG

-1836 AVKMAKNGTEA
+1836 AVKMAKNGAEA

-2099 IAGEEIDL
+2099 VAGEEVDL

-2161 EMFDDYSVPKTRGK
+2161 EMFDDYSVPKTREK

-2200 DGEGGVRNEDRK
+2200 DGEGSIRNEDRK

>member
-1 MVYDDIKKTDYYQ
+1 MAKYSDIRNSDVYKKAFEKAFQKAVKNNPNRIKEMAQQHTETVRETRD
-14 KIYNQALKKVQR
+14 
-26 RKKQEEEARKKSN
+26 
-39 QTAGSSFEQA
+39 TAGEQQIPYLEDEQEYKPSASSQ
-49 TENETIPALEE
+49 
-60 QPANKQEEIP
+60 
-70 TVSSHMDFAIDESQL
+70 MDFVIDDSPL
-85 WGENFNPTY
+85 WGEAFNPTY
-94 EENLATLE
+94 EENLAALE
-102 SMKTPAQIAQEK
+102 SMKTPAQVAQEK

-122 NASYRGANQYGSRG
+122 NASYRGANRYGSRG

-154 ISEANGTAEAYRE
+154 IAEANGTAQAYRE
-167 AKAEADRLQ
+167 AKADADKLQ

-185 REEKEAEALRQ
+185 RKEKEEAALRQ
-196 DPENKEYWAEK
+196 NPENKEYWAEK

-219 QGGAS
+219 QSGAS

-246 GQDMVTRSEEEAEQ
+246 GQGMVERSKEEAEQ
-260 KAAAEQQATQ
+260 KELAQQQTAPEAEGQ
-270 EPVQETQEK
+270 PQEK
-279 SAVEQIE
+279 SALEQIE
-286 DDLTEVRLRIADLRD
+286 DELTEARLKIADLRD
-301 AGAVYAPDGYS
+301 AGAMYAPDGYS

-328 AQLAEQKENDLQQ
+328 ARLAEQKEQDEQQ

-356 PGRKMTAA
+356 PGRKMTEA

-497 KAIPGAGSALGR
+497 KAIPRVGSALGR

-674 DNVLRQ
+674 DDVLRQ

-693 RAGTLTNAQME
+693 REGTLTNAQME

-735 REGLDNGQRVAYSET
+735 REGFDNGQRVAYSET

-814 TGATPLELRD
+814 TGAT
-824 TTSEPQLFSSA
+824 
-835 LEQARQNN
+835 QN
-843 PHGLMVSGKSVEEL
+843 V
-857 TQPGTVTFM
+857 
-866 SRDGL
+866 
-871 AGALVTADGDI
+871 
-882 EAVFKNPQSGAKGA
+882 
-896 GSSLLLNAVNNGG
+896 
-909 TKLDCYGDRLVNLY
+909 
-923 AKHGFEPVARV
+923 
-934 PWNPEYAPA
+934 
-943 GWTYGPQDVF
+943 
-953 VMKLADGVGIDDIT
+953 
-967 ARLGI
+967 
-972 SEADGGFHRWTREEL
+972 
-987 DALPVMDYDAA
+987 
-998 LAYRDELI
+998 
-1006 EIGKT
+1006 
-1011 NAELQIP
+1011 
-1018 RMQTGAAQ
+1018 
-1026 NAIPAVMDD
+1026 IPAVMDD

-1047 MADWNEINRSP
+1047 TADWNEINRSP

-1596 TQVRNMLSN
+1596 TQVRNVLSN
-1605 VAMMPA
+1605 IAMMPA
-1611 TAVSDKLSAL
+1611 TAISDKISAV
-1621 GQNVYS
+1621 GQKLYS
-1627 KINPDFKPE
+1627 KANPNFKPE

-1684 NGRTAGDIPVL
+1684 NGRTAGDIPAL
-1695 KDVGSRIKGGLNTIS
+1695 EDVGSRIKGGLNTIS

-1836 AVKMAKNGTEA
+1836 AVKMAKNGAEA

>member
-1 MVYDDIKKTDYYQ
+1 MAKYSDIRNSDVYKKAFEKAFQKAVKNNPNRIKEMAQQHTETVRETRD
-14 KIYNQALKKVQR
+14 
-26 RKKQEEEARKKSN
+26 
-39 QTAGSSFEQA
+39 TAGEQQIPYLEDEQEYKPSASSQ
-49 TENETIPALEE
+49 
-60 QPANKQEEIP
+60 
-70 TVSSHMDFAIDESQL
+70 MDFVIDDSPL
-85 WGENFNPTY
+85 WGEAFNPTY
-94 EENLATLE
+94 EENLAALE
-102 SMKTPAQIAQEK
+102 SMKTPAQVAQEK

-122 NASYRGANQYGSRG
+122 NASYRGANRYGSRG

-497 KAIPGAGSALGR
+497 KAIPGVGSALGR

-563 YLDQQKNGVAPGEEE
+563 YLDQQKNGAAPGEEE

-623 AAQSAALDKMTQGLK
+623 AAQGAALDKMAQGLK

-666 EAEDPVIL
+666 EAEEPVIL
-674 DNVLRQ
+674 DDVLRQ

-814 TGATPLELRD
+814 TGAT
-824 TTSEPQLFSSA
+824 
-835 LEQARQNN
+835 QN
-843 PHGLMVSGKSVEEL
+843 V
-857 TQPGTVTFM
+857 
-866 SRDGL
+866 
-871 AGALVTADGDI
+871 
-882 EAVFKNPQSGAKGA
+882 
-896 GSSLLLNAVNNGG
+896 
-909 TKLDCYGDRLVNLY
+909 
-923 AKHGFEPVARV
+923 
-934 PWNPEYAPA
+934 
-943 GWTYGPQDVF
+943 
-953 VMKLADGVGIDDIT
+953 
-967 ARLGI
+967 
-972 SEADGGFHRWTREEL
+972 
-987 DALPVMDYDAA
+987 
-998 LAYRDELI
+998 
-1006 EIGKT
+1006 
-1011 NAELQIP
+1011 
-1018 RMQTGAAQ
+1018 
-1026 NAIPAVMDD
+1026 IPAVMDD

-1047 MADWNEINRSP
+1047 TADWNEINRSP

-1596 TQVRNMLSN
+1596 TQVRNVLSN
-1605 VAMMPA
+1605 IAMMPA
-1611 TAVSDKLSAL
+1611 TAISDKISAV
-1621 GQNVYS
+1621 GQKLYS
-1627 KINPDFKPE
+1627 KANPNFKPE

-1695 KDVGSRIKGGLNTIS
+1695 EDVGSRIKGGLNTIS

-1804 TGFIG
+1804 TGFVG

-1836 AVKMAKNGTEA
+1836 AVKMAKNGAEA

-2099 IAGEEIDL
+2099 VAGEEVDL

-2161 EMFDDYSVPKTRGK
+2161 EMFDDYSVPKTREK

-2200 DGEGGVRNEDRK
+2200 DGEGSIRNEDRK

>member
-1 MVYDDIKKTDYYQ
+1 MVYDDIRKTDYYQ

-102 SMKTPAQIAQEK
+102 SMKTPAQVAQEK

-122 NASYRGANQYGSRG
+122 NASYRGSNQYGSRG

-497 KAIPGAGSALGR
+497 KAIPGVGSALGR

-525 IPVLGELATPQA
+525 IPVLGQVATQEA
-537 ISGMLGDSIL
+537 LTGMLGDTLL
-547 DLGLDTLP
+547 DLGLDTAP
-555 MTLRMTGE
+555 TVLRLLDE
-563 YLDQQKNGVAPGEEE
+563 YNRQQREGLAPGEEA
-578 LSIGDILKEAG
+578 LTIGDILKEAG

-595 AGFNALG
+595 AGFNVAG

-623 AAQSAALDKMTQGLK
+623 AAQSAALDKMAQGLK

-666 EAEDPVIL
+666 EAEEPVIL
-674 DNVLRQ
+674 DDVLRQ

-814 TGATPLELRD
+814 TGAT
-824 TTSEPQLFSSA
+824 
-835 LEQARQNN
+835 QN
-843 PHGLMVSGKSVEEL
+843 V
-857 TQPGTVTFM
+857 
-866 SRDGL
+866 
-871 AGALVTADGDI
+871 
-882 EAVFKNPQSGAKGA
+882 
-896 GSSLLLNAVNNGG
+896 
-909 TKLDCYGDRLVNLY
+909 
-923 AKHGFEPVARV
+923 
-934 PWNPEYAPA
+934 
-943 GWTYGPQDVF
+943 
-953 VMKLADGVGIDDIT
+953 
-967 ARLGI
+967 
-972 SEADGGFHRWTREEL
+972 
-987 DALPVMDYDAA
+987 
-998 LAYRDELI
+998 
-1006 EIGKT
+1006 
-1011 NAELQIP
+1011 
-1018 RMQTGAAQ
+1018 
-1026 NAIPAVMDD
+1026 IPAVMDD

-1047 MADWNEINRSP
+1047 TADWNEINRSP

-1150 MAKTMLPEFDGG
+1150 TAKTMLPEFDGG

-1376 GQVTGSA
+1376 GQATGSA
-1383 LEPDIPN
+1383 LETDIPN

-1452 LEIRDPAAIPLGKN
+1452 LETRDPAAIPLGKN

-1471 IRQGKSEE
+1471 IRQGKSED

-1547 AFGNVAKGDEEAL
+1547 AFGDVAKGDEEAL

>member
-1 MVYDDIKKTDYYQ
+1 MAKYSDIRNSDVYKKAFEKAFQKAVKNNPNRIKEMAQQHTETVRETRD
-14 KIYNQALKKVQR
+14 
-26 RKKQEEEARKKSN
+26 
-39 QTAGSSFEQA
+39 TAGEQQIPYLEDEQEYKPSASSQ
-49 TENETIPALEE
+49 
-60 QPANKQEEIP
+60 
-70 TVSSHMDFAIDESQL
+70 MDFVIDDSPL
-85 WGENFNPTY
+85 WGEAFNPTY
-94 EENLATLE
+94 EENLAALE
-102 SMKTPAQIAQEK
+102 SMKTPAQVAQEK

-122 NASYRGANQYGSRG
+122 NASYRGANRYGSRG

-154 ISEANGTAEAYRE
+154 IAEANGTAQAYRE
-167 AKAEADRLQ
+167 AKADADKLQ

-185 REEKEAEALRQ
+185 RKEKEEAALRQ
-196 DPENKEYWAEK
+196 NPENKEYWAEK

-219 QGGAS
+219 QSGAS

-246 GQDMVTRSEEEAEQ
+246 GQGMVERSKEEAEQ
-260 KAAAEQQATQ
+260 KELAQQQTAPEAEGQ
-270 EPVQETQEK
+270 PQEK
-279 SAVEQIE
+279 SALEQIE
-286 DDLTEVRLRIADLRD
+286 DELTEARLKIADLRD
-301 AGAVYAPDGYS
+301 AGAMYAPDGYS

-328 AQLAEQKENDLQQ
+328 ARLAEQKEQDEQQ

-356 PGRKMTAA
+356 PGRKMTEA

-497 KAIPGAGSALGR
+497 KAIPRVGSALGR

-666 EAEDPVIL
+666 EAEEPVIL
-674 DNVLRQ
+674 DDVLRQ

-793 GDSVLRGFLSP
+793 GDSVLRGFLSL
-804 TENINNAVAR
+804 TENINNVVAR
-814 TGATPLELRD
+814 TGAT
-824 TTSEPQLFSSA
+824 
-835 LEQARQNN
+835 QN
-843 PHGLMVSGKSVEEL
+843 V
-857 TQPGTVTFM
+857 
-866 SRDGL
+866 
-871 AGALVTADGDI
+871 
-882 EAVFKNPQSGAKGA
+882 
-896 GSSLLLNAVNNGG
+896 
-909 TKLDCYGDRLVNLY
+909 
-923 AKHGFEPVARV
+923 
-934 PWNPEYAPA
+934 
-943 GWTYGPQDVF
+943 
-953 VMKLADGVGIDDIT
+953 
-967 ARLGI
+967 
-972 SEADGGFHRWTREEL
+972 
-987 DALPVMDYDAA
+987 
-998 LAYRDELI
+998 
-1006 EIGKT
+1006 
-1011 NAELQIP
+1011 
-1018 RMQTGAAQ
+1018 
-1026 NAIPAVMDD
+1026 IPAVMDD

-1047 MADWNEINRSP
+1047 TADWNEINRSP

-1363 SMSVSAPVSGLTR
+1363 SLSVSAPVSGLTR
-1376 GQVTGSA
+1376 GQATGSA

-1440 GLEEAQRNFRSL
+1440 GLEEAQRNFRNL
-1452 LEIRDPAAIPLGKN
+1452 LETRDPAAIPLGKY

-1547 AFGNVAKGDEEAL
+1547 AFGDVAKGDEEAL

-1596 TQVRNMLSN
+1596 TQVRNVLSN
-1605 VAMMPA
+1605 IAMMPA
-1611 TAVSDKLSAL
+1611 TAISDKISAV
-1621 GQNVYS
+1621 GQKLYS
-1627 KINPDFKPE
+1627 KANPNFKPE

-1695 KDVGSRIKGGLNTIS
+1695 EDVGSRIKGGLNTIS

-1804 TGFIG
+1804 TGFVG

-1836 AVKMAKNGTEA
+1836 AVKMAKNGAEA

-2099 IAGEEIDL
+2099 VAGEEVDL

-2161 EMFDDYSVPKTRGK
+2161 EMFDDYSVPKTREK

-2200 DGEGGVRNEDRK
+2200 DGEGSIRNEDRK

>member
-1 MVYDDIKKTDYYQ
+1 MAKYSDIRNSDVYKKAFEKAFQKAVKNNPNRIKEMAQQHTETVRETRD
-14 KIYNQALKKVQR
+14 
-26 RKKQEEEARKKSN
+26 
-39 QTAGSSFEQA
+39 TAGEQQIPYLEDEQEYKPSASSQ
-49 TENETIPALEE
+49 
-60 QPANKQEEIP
+60 
-70 TVSSHMDFAIDESQL
+70 MDFVIDDSPL
-85 WGENFNPTY
+85 WGEAFNPTY
-94 EENLATLE
+94 EENLAALE
-102 SMKTPAQIAQEK
+102 SMKTPAQVAQEK

-122 NASYRGANQYGSRG
+122 NASYRGANRYGSRG

-154 ISEANGTAEAYRE
+154 IAEANGTAQAYRE
-167 AKAEADRLQ
+167 AKADADKLQ

-185 REEKEAEALRQ
+185 RKEKEEAALRQ
-196 DPENKEYWAEK
+196 NPENKEYWAEK

-219 QGGAS
+219 QSGAS

-246 GQDMVTRSEEEAEQ
+246 GQGMVERSKEEAEQ
-260 KAAAEQQATQ
+260 KELAQQQTAPEAEGQ
-270 EPVQETQEK
+270 PQEK
-279 SAVEQIE
+279 SALEQIE
-286 DDLTEVRLRIADLRD
+286 DELTEARLKIADLRD
-301 AGAVYAPDGYS
+301 AGAMYAPDGYS

-328 AQLAEQKENDLQQ
+328 ARLAEQKEQDEQQ

-356 PGRKMTAA
+356 PGRKMTEA

-497 KAIPGAGSALGR
+497 KAIPRVGSALGR

-623 AAQSAALDKMTQGLK
+623 AAQSAALDKMAQGLK

-674 DNVLRQ
+674 DDVLRQ
-680 EEQGSVNELARAY
+680 EEQGSVNELARVY
-693 RAGTLTNAQME
+693 REGTLTNAQME

-735 REGLDNGQRVAYSET
+735 REGFDNGQRVAYSET

-814 TGATPLELRD
+814 TGAT
-824 TTSEPQLFSSA
+824 
-835 LEQARQNN
+835 QN
-843 PHGLMVSGKSVEEL
+843 V
-857 TQPGTVTFM
+857 
-866 SRDGL
+866 
-871 AGALVTADGDI
+871 
-882 EAVFKNPQSGAKGA
+882 
-896 GSSLLLNAVNNGG
+896 
-909 TKLDCYGDRLVNLY
+909 
-923 AKHGFEPVARV
+923 
-934 PWNPEYAPA
+934 
-943 GWTYGPQDVF
+943 
-953 VMKLADGVGIDDIT
+953 
-967 ARLGI
+967 
-972 SEADGGFHRWTREEL
+972 
-987 DALPVMDYDAA
+987 
-998 LAYRDELI
+998 
-1006 EIGKT
+1006 
-1011 NAELQIP
+1011 
-1018 RMQTGAAQ
+1018 
-1026 NAIPAVMDD
+1026 IPAVMDD

-1047 MADWNEINRSP
+1047 TADWNEINRSP

-1547 AFGNVAKGDEEAL
+1547 AFGDVAKGDEEAL

-1596 TQVRNMLSN
+1596 TQVRNVLSN
-1605 VAMMPA
+1605 IAMMPA
-1611 TAVSDKLSAL
+1611 TAISDKISAV
-1621 GQNVYS
+1621 GQKLYS
-1627 KINPDFKPE
+1627 KANHNFKPE

-1695 KDVGSRIKGGLNTIS
+1695 EDVGSRIKGGLNTIS

-1769 AVPASAIDRAVQEA
+1769 AVPASAIDRAMQEA

-1804 TGFIG
+1804 TGFVG

-1836 AVKMAKNGTEA
+1836 ALKMAKNGAEA

-2099 IAGEEIDL
+2099 VAGEEVDL

-2161 EMFDDYSVPKTRGK
+2161 EMFDDYSVPKTREK

>member
-1 MVYDDIKKTDYYQ
+1 MAKYSDIRNSDVYKKAFEKAFQKAVKNNPNRIKEMAQQHTETVRETRD
-14 KIYNQALKKVQR
+14 
-26 RKKQEEEARKKSN
+26 
-39 QTAGSSFEQA
+39 TAGEQQIPYLEDEQEYKPSASSQ
-49 TENETIPALEE
+49 
-60 QPANKQEEIP
+60 
-70 TVSSHMDFAIDESQL
+70 MDFVIDDSPL
-85 WGENFNPTY
+85 WGEAFNPTY
-94 EENLATLE
+94 EENLAALE
-102 SMKTPAQIAQEK
+102 SMKTPAQIAKEK
-114 AEQARQEM
+114 AQQARQDM
-122 NASYRGANQYGSRG
+122 NASYRGANRYGSRG
-136 ATGTGDTRT
+136 TAGAGDTRT
-145 NDEKRRGVS
+145 NEEKRRGVS
-154 ISEANGTAEAYRE
+154 IAEANGTAQAYRE
-167 AKAEADRLQ
+167 AKADADKLQ

-185 REEKEAEALRQ
+185 RKEKEEAALRQ
-196 DPENKEYWAEK
+196 NPENKEYWAEK

-219 QGGAS
+219 QSGAS

-246 GQDMVTRSEEEAEQ
+246 GQGMVERSKEKAEQ
-260 KAAAEQQATQ
+260 KELAQQQTAPEAEGQ
-270 EPVQETQEK
+270 PQEK
-279 SAVEQIE
+279 SALEQIE
-286 DDLTEVRLRIADLRD
+286 DELTEVRLKIADLRD
-301 AGAVYAPDGYS
+301 AGAMYAPDGYS

-328 AQLAEQKENDLQQ
+328 ARLAEQKEQDEQQ

-356 PGRKMTAA
+356 PGRKMTEA
-364 EEEVVRDALETWNGT
+364 EEKIAREAIETWNGT
-379 VGPDLDVYYETAR
+379 IGPDLDVYYETAR

-397 GQSTEEVERLLM
+397 GQSTEDVEKLLM
-409 QTQIMDTLATKL
+409 QVQIMDTLATKL
-421 SGVRSAFSGAGNALP
+421 SNARSAFSGAGNALP
-436 LVPQIRESLEDSN
+436 LVPQIRESLEDQN
-449 WENAGFEGANPL
+449 WQRAGFEEENPL

-497 KAIPGAGSALGR
+497 KAIPGVGPTLGK

-563 YLDQQKNGVAPGEEE
+563 YLEQQKNGVAPGEEE

-589 INIATN
+589 VNIATN
-595 AGFNALG
+595 AGFNTLG
-602 ELAPAAMRAL
+602 ELAPATLRAL
-612 SDLFHGRPVMS
+612 SSRFHGRPVMS
-623 AAQSAALDKMTQGLK
+623 AAQDAALEKAIHGAE
-638 LTDTEQRM
+638 LTADEQRM
-646 VDNLTE
+646 VTRLKE
-652 AYPDYVQQREFLPL
+652 AYPEYVMQRGYTPL
-666 EAEDPVIL
+666 EAEEPVIL
-674 DNVLRQ
+674 DNVVRQ
-680 EEQGSVNELARAY
+680 EKAAGNAANELVQAY
-693 RAGTLTNAQME
+693 REGTLTNAQIE
-704 TLKPGGVN
+704 TLKPGGAN
-712 RAAFEQATGVKLPE
+712 RAAFEQATGMKLPE
-726 TSSETRRVL
+726 TSSETRRML
-735 REGLDNGQRVAYSET
+735 REGLDNGQKVAYSET
-750 MSSTGGAQN
+750 MNSTGGAQG
-759 EFTGAERVR
+759 EFTGTERVTSISQHAEPGR
-768 SLGEDA
+768 FGSGESNA
-774 LPMGQGMGFADGG
+774 NF
-787 GGNPAD
+787 GNQSGRTEVLYRTLSNNSPAQEAIAK
-793 GDSVLRGFLSP
+793 S
-804 TENINNAVAR
+804 
-814 TGATPLELRD
+814 GATQLELRN

-835 LEQARQNN
+835 LEQARQSN

-866 SRDGL
+866 SSDGL

-882 EAVFKNPQSGAKGA
+882 EAVFKNPQSNAKKA
-896 GSSLLLNAVNNGG
+896 VTPLLLEAINNGG
-909 TKLDCYGDRLVNLY
+909 TKLDCYGAGLV
-923 AKHGFEPVARV
+923 AKYSEYGFEPVAKV
-934 PWNPEYAPA
+934 PWNPDYAPN
-943 GWTYGPQDVF
+943 GWTYGPQNVF
-953 VMKLADGVGIDDIT
+953 VMKLADGLNIDEIIR
-967 ARLGI
+967 RLNLT
-972 SEADGGFHRWTREEL
+972 EAEGGFHKWTKADL
-987 DALPVMDYDAA
+987 DALPVLDYDAA

-1011 NAELQIP
+1011 NAALQMP
-1018 RMQTGAAQ
+1018 RAQTSAAQ
-1026 NAIPAVMDD
+1026 AAIP
-1035 EAARP
+1035 
-1040 LAELDVN
+1040 
-1047 MADWNEINRSP
+1047 
-1058 EIQQARRK
+1058 
-1066 AMFETPT
+1066 
-1073 VATNTPER
+1073 
-1081 QALRQE
+1081 
-1087 IAEDL
+1087 
-1092 MRMGSFSGK
+1092 
-1101 DAGGN
+1101 
-1106 EIFNGPVKQERRADI
+1106 
-1121 VIGPPAAGKSSVLA
+1121 SV
-1135 NPLSQKYGSRIIDSD
+1135 
-1150 MAKTMLPEFDGG
+1150 
-1162 FGAGRVHEESAFIAE
+1162 
-1177 TLMLRAAVQNGE
+1177 
-1189 NIVIPWVGKNPQ
+1189 
-1201 KLRDTLKRL
+1201 
-1210 KQNGYSVHLSLNE
+1210 
-1223 LDPDKAARRAVS
+1223 
-1235 RFQNTGR
+1235 
-1242 FVDPNYVLSVG
+1242 
-1253 WKPSEVYDIL
+1253 
-1263 KKEGGFD
+1263 
-1270 SYVKYSNDVPYGQ
+1270 
-1283 PARLVEGPGVV
+1283 
-1294 EEVQAGRM
+1294 
-1302 GRLGGRPGTG
+1302 
-1312 NSYRVGYG
+1312 
-1320 ENATER
+1320 
-1326 VSSLDNQAAFSV
+1326 
-1338 GEIPYLSEETAET
+1338 
-1351 FSEYIPSLMDDA
+1351 MDDA
-1363 SMSVSAPVSGLTR
+1363 SISVSTPVSDLTR
-1376 GQVTGSA
+1376 GRVVRSA
-1383 LEPDIPN
+1383 GEPNIPA

-1415 VDTPEIYR
+1415 VDTPEVYR
-1423 QLSNTETIAKAD
+1423 QLSNAETIAKAD

-1452 LEIRDPAAIPLGKN
+1452 LETRDPAAIPLGKN

-1471 IRQGKSEE
+1471 IRQGRSED

-1514 SYLQKQIDKMNAEGA
+1514 SYLQKQIDKMNAEGT
-1529 KKFGKKWK
+1529 KKFGEKWK
-1537 DFTLTDNEIK
+1537 DFTLTDEEIK
-1547 AFGNVAKGDEEAL
+1547 AFGDVPKGDEEAL
-1560 KSLYEGVGRRIA
+1560 KNIYESVGKRVA
-1572 KEYPATMKEK
+1572 KEYPTTMKEK
-1582 VVELSHIAMLLNPR
+1582 MVELSHIAMLLNPR
-1596 TQVRNMLSN
+1596 TQVRNVLSN
-1605 VAMMPA
+1605 IAMMPA
-1611 TAVSDKLSAL
+1611 TFTSDKVSAL
-1621 GQNVYS
+1621 GQKVYS

-1649 AQVYDRIK
+1649 AQVYDSIK

-1672 QGIREKEMFKGL
+1672 QGIREKEMFKGI
-1684 NGRTAGDIPVL
+1684 NGHTAGDIPVL
-1695 KDVGSRIKGGLNTIS
+1695 EDVGSRVKGGLNTIS

-1727 VTENVRQLT
+1727 VAENVRQLT

-1798 SSIKRN
+1798 SSIKKN
-1804 TGFIG
+1804 TGFVG

-1824 RALDYSPAGIAS
+1824 RALDYSPAGIYS
-1836 AVKMAKNGTEA
+1836 AVKMAKNGAEA
-1847 SAVIDQVAKATT
+1847 AAVIDQVAKATT

-1880 DEDPDKAAFQ
+1880 DEDADKAAFQ

-1936 AKDLASIIKNSVSAF
+1936 AKDLTNIIKNSVSAF

-1973 PTENMTNEVLETPQ
+1973 PTENLTNEVLETPQ

-2003 TQRSTYSKGDFLK
+2003 TQRSTYSKGDFFK

-2069 QTPIDEEIMRL
+2069 QTPLDEEIMRL
-2080 YDATNNSGV
+2080 YDATNDSGV

-2099 IAGEEIDL
+2099 VAGEKIDL

-2120 QASYEAANAFLEMP
+2120 QASYDAANAFLEMP

-2147 LQNAYAAAKDIALS
+2147 LQGAYAAAKDVALS
-2161 EMFDDYSVPKTRGK
+2161 EMFEDYTVPESREN
-2175 YADMYEEFGTDGLA
+2175 YADMYEEFGPDGLA

-2200 DGEGGVRNEDRK
+2200 DGEGGVKNADRK

-2227 FMWILSN
+2227 FMWFLS
-2234 GSETSNPYD
+2234 GGKEPSNPYD

>member
-1 MVYDDIKKTDYYQ
+1 MVYDDIRKTDYYQ

-176 KEEDEAAAA
+176 KEEDAQAEKVKEQREAQLA
-185 REEKEAEALRQ
+185 KN
-196 DPENKEYWAEK
+196 PENPEYWREK
-207 WQNENQRISEAK
+207 WQAERQNIASAREN
-219 QGGAS
+219 GAD
-224 EEEIAGMEAQRDEY
+224 EEQIAAMEANREKY

-246 GQDMVTRSEEEAEQ
+246 GQETVERSEEQAQQ
-260 KAAAEQQATQ
+260 KAEYEEGELEEGELSEQSITPEKTQLEQAQ
-270 EPVQETQEK
+270 EELNKARQELVRYATSSGGVFDSEEYQHAIDTVQTLQTR
-279 SAVEQIE
+279 VE
-286 DDLTEVRLRIADLRD
+286 DLRK
-301 AGAVYAPDGYS
+301 
-312 YSEVFQAALD
+312 QAQQ
-322 EEARLE
+322 E
-328 AQLAEQKENDLQQ
+328 AQ
-341 AKDSLSWGM
+341 DSLSWGM

-364 EEEVVRDALETWNGT
+364 EEKVVRDALETWNGT

-497 KAIPGAGSALGR
+497 KAIPRVGSALGR

-563 YLDQQKNGVAPGEEE
+563 YLDQQKNGAAPGEEE

-623 AAQSAALDKMTQGLK
+623 AAQGAALDKMTQGLK

-674 DNVLRQ
+674 DDVLRQ

-693 RAGTLTNAQME
+693 REGTLTNAQME

-750 MSSTGGAQN
+750 MSSTGGAKN

-987 DALPVMDYDAA
+987 DVLPVMDYDAA

-1150 MAKTMLPEFDGG
+1150 TAKTMLPEFDGG

-1376 GQVTGSA
+1376 GQATGSA
-1383 LEPDIPN
+1383 LETDIPN

-1452 LEIRDPAAIPLGKN
+1452 LETRDPAAIPLGKN

-1471 IRQGKSEE
+1471 IRQGKSED

-1547 AFGNVAKGDEEAL
+1547 AFGDVAKGDEEAL

-1596 TQVRNMLSN
+1596 TQVRNVLSN
-1605 VAMMPA
+1605 IAMMPA
-1611 TAVSDKLSAL
+1611 TAISDKISAV
-1621 GQNVYS
+1621 GQKLYS
-1627 KINPDFKPE
+1627 KANPNFKPE

-1657 GSIDNTASKWENSAM
+1657 GRIDNTASKWENSAT

-1695 KDVGSRIKGGLNTIS
+1695 EDVGSRIKGGLNTIS

>member
-1 MVYDDIKKTDYYQ
+1 MAKYSDIRNSDVYKKAFEKAFQKAVKNNPNRIKEMAQQHTETVRETRD
-14 KIYNQALKKVQR
+14 
-26 RKKQEEEARKKSN
+26 
-39 QTAGSSFEQA
+39 TAGEQQIPYLEDEQEYKPSASSQ
-49 TENETIPALEE
+49 
-60 QPANKQEEIP
+60 
-70 TVSSHMDFAIDESQL
+70 MDFVIDDSPL
-85 WGENFNPTY
+85 WGEAFNPTY
-94 EENLATLE
+94 EENLAALE
-102 SMKTPAQIAQEK
+102 SMKTPAQVAQEK

-122 NASYRGANQYGSRG
+122 NASYRGANRYGSRG

-154 ISEANGTAEAYRE
+154 IAEANGTAQAYRE
-167 AKAEADRLQ
+167 AKADADKLQ

-185 REEKEAEALRQ
+185 RKEKEEAALRQ
-196 DPENKEYWAEK
+196 NPENKEYWAEK

-219 QGGAS
+219 QSGAS

-246 GQDMVTRSEEEAEQ
+246 GQGMVERSKEEAEQ
-260 KAAAEQQATQ
+260 KELAQQQTAPEAEGQ
-270 EPVQETQEK
+270 PQEK
-279 SAVEQIE
+279 SALEQIE
-286 DDLTEVRLRIADLRD
+286 DELTEARLKIADLRD
-301 AGAVYAPDGYS
+301 AGAMYAPDGYS

-328 AQLAEQKENDLQQ
+328 ARLAEQKEQDEQQ

-356 PGRKMTAA
+356 PGRKMTEA

-497 KAIPGAGSALGR
+497 KAIPRVGSALGR

-666 EAEDPVIL
+666 EAEEPVIL
-674 DNVLRQ
+674 DDVLRQ

-804 TENINNAVAR
+804 TENINNVVAR
-814 TGATPLELRD
+814 TGAT
-824 TTSEPQLFSSA
+824 
-835 LEQARQNN
+835 QN
-843 PHGLMVSGKSVEEL
+843 V
-857 TQPGTVTFM
+857 
-866 SRDGL
+866 
-871 AGALVTADGDI
+871 
-882 EAVFKNPQSGAKGA
+882 
-896 GSSLLLNAVNNGG
+896 
-909 TKLDCYGDRLVNLY
+909 
-923 AKHGFEPVARV
+923 
-934 PWNPEYAPA
+934 
-943 GWTYGPQDVF
+943 
-953 VMKLADGVGIDDIT
+953 
-967 ARLGI
+967 
-972 SEADGGFHRWTREEL
+972 
-987 DALPVMDYDAA
+987 
-998 LAYRDELI
+998 
-1006 EIGKT
+1006 
-1011 NAELQIP
+1011 
-1018 RMQTGAAQ
+1018 
-1026 NAIPAVMDD
+1026 IPAVMDD

-1047 MADWNEINRSP
+1047 TADWNEINRSP

-1363 SMSVSAPVSGLTR
+1363 SLSVSAPVSGLTR
-1376 GQVTGSA
+1376 GQATGSA

-1452 LEIRDPAAIPLGKN
+1452 LETRDPAAIPLGKY

-1503 ALMKEDPMTAL
+1503 ALIKEDPMAAL

-1547 AFGNVAKGDEEAL
+1547 AFGDVAKGDEEAL

-1804 TGFIG
+1804 TGFVG

-1836 AVKMAKNGTEA
+1836 AVKMAKNGAEA

>member
-1 MVYDDIKKTDYYQ
+1 MAKYSDIRNSDVYKKAFEKAFQKAVKNNPNRIKEMAQQHTETVRETRD
-14 KIYNQALKKVQR
+14 
-26 RKKQEEEARKKSN
+26 
-39 QTAGSSFEQA
+39 TAGEQQIPYLEDEQEYKPSASSQ
-49 TENETIPALEE
+49 
-60 QPANKQEEIP
+60 
-70 TVSSHMDFAIDESQL
+70 MDFVIDDSPL
-85 WGENFNPTY
+85 WGEAFNPTY
-94 EENLATLE
+94 EENLAALE
-102 SMKTPAQIAQEK
+102 SMKTPAQVAQEK

-122 NASYRGANQYGSRG
+122 NASYRGANRYGSRG

-154 ISEANGTAEAYRE
+154 IAEANGTAQAYRE
-167 AKAEADRLQ
+167 AKADADKLQ

-185 REEKEAEALRQ
+185 RKEKEEAALRQ
-196 DPENKEYWAEK
+196 NPENKEYWAEK

-219 QGGAS
+219 QSGAS

-246 GQDMVTRSEEEAEQ
+246 GQGMVERSKEEAEQ
-260 KAAAEQQATQ
+260 KELAQQQTAPEAEGQ
-270 EPVQETQEK
+270 PQEK
-279 SAVEQIE
+279 SALEQIE
-286 DDLTEVRLRIADLRD
+286 DELTEARLKIADLRD
-301 AGAVYAPDGYS
+301 AGAMYAPDGYS

-328 AQLAEQKENDLQQ
+328 ARLAEQKEQDEQQ

-356 PGRKMTAA
+356 PGRKMTEA

-497 KAIPGAGSALGR
+497 KAIPRVGSALGR

-666 EAEDPVIL
+666 EAEEPVIL
-674 DNVLRQ
+674 DDVLRQ

-804 TENINNAVAR
+804 TENINNVVAR
-814 TGATPLELRD
+814 TGAT
-824 TTSEPQLFSSA
+824 
-835 LEQARQNN
+835 QN
-843 PHGLMVSGKSVEEL
+843 V
-857 TQPGTVTFM
+857 
-866 SRDGL
+866 
-871 AGALVTADGDI
+871 
-882 EAVFKNPQSGAKGA
+882 
-896 GSSLLLNAVNNGG
+896 
-909 TKLDCYGDRLVNLY
+909 
-923 AKHGFEPVARV
+923 
-934 PWNPEYAPA
+934 
-943 GWTYGPQDVF
+943 
-953 VMKLADGVGIDDIT
+953 
-967 ARLGI
+967 
-972 SEADGGFHRWTREEL
+972 
-987 DALPVMDYDAA
+987 
-998 LAYRDELI
+998 
-1006 EIGKT
+1006 
-1011 NAELQIP
+1011 
-1018 RMQTGAAQ
+1018 
-1026 NAIPAVMDD
+1026 IPAVMDD

-1047 MADWNEINRSP
+1047 TADWNEINRSP

-1440 GLEEAQRNFRSL
+1440 GLEEAQRNFRNL
-1452 LEIRDPAAIPLGKN
+1452 LETRDPAAIPLGKN

-1471 IRQGKSEE
+1471 IRQGKSED

-1547 AFGNVAKGDEEAL
+1547 AFGDVAKGDEEAL

-1596 TQVRNMLSN
+1596 TQVRNVLSN
-1605 VAMMPA
+1605 IAMMPA
-1611 TAVSDKLSAL
+1611 TAISDKISAV
-1621 GQNVYS
+1621 GQKLYS
-1627 KINPDFKPE
+1627 KANPNFKPE

-1695 KDVGSRIKGGLNTIS
+1695 EDVGSRIKGGLNTIS

-1804 TGFIG
+1804 TGFVG

-1836 AVKMAKNGTEA
+1836 AVKMAKNGAEA

-2099 IAGEEIDL
+2099 VAGEEVDL

-2227 FMWILSN
+2227 FM
-2234 GSETSNPYD
+2234 

>member
-1 MVYDDIKKTDYYQ
+1 MAKYSDIRNSDVYKKAFEKAFQKAVKNNPNRIKEMAQQHTETVRETRD
-14 KIYNQALKKVQR
+14 
-26 RKKQEEEARKKSN
+26 
-39 QTAGSSFEQA
+39 TAGEQQIPYLEDEQEYKPSASSQ
-49 TENETIPALEE
+49 
-60 QPANKQEEIP
+60 
-70 TVSSHMDFAIDESQL
+70 MDFVIDDSPL
-85 WGENFNPTY
+85 WGEAFNPTY
-94 EENLATLE
+94 EENLAALE
-102 SMKTPAQIAQEK
+102 SMKTPAQVAQEK

-497 KAIPGAGSALGR
+497 KAIPRVGSALGR

-525 IPVLGELATPQA
+525 IPVLGQVATQEA
-537 ISGMLGDSIL
+537 LTGMLGDTLL
-547 DLGLDTLP
+547 DLGLDTAP
-555 MTLRMTGE
+555 TVLRLLDE
-563 YLDQQKNGVAPGEEE
+563 YNRQQREGLAPGEEA
-578 LSIGDILKEAG
+578 LTIGDILKEAG

-595 AGFNALG
+595 AGFNVAG

-623 AAQSAALDKMTQGLK
+623 AAQSAALDKMAQGLK

-674 DNVLRQ
+674 DDVLRQ

-693 RAGTLTNAQME
+693 REGTLTNAQME

-735 REGLDNGQRVAYSET
+735 REGFDNGQRVAYSET

-814 TGATPLELRD
+814 TGAT
-824 TTSEPQLFSSA
+824 
-835 LEQARQNN
+835 QN
-843 PHGLMVSGKSVEEL
+843 V
-857 TQPGTVTFM
+857 
-866 SRDGL
+866 
-871 AGALVTADGDI
+871 
-882 EAVFKNPQSGAKGA
+882 
-896 GSSLLLNAVNNGG
+896 
-909 TKLDCYGDRLVNLY
+909 
-923 AKHGFEPVARV
+923 
-934 PWNPEYAPA
+934 
-943 GWTYGPQDVF
+943 
-953 VMKLADGVGIDDIT
+953 
-967 ARLGI
+967 
-972 SEADGGFHRWTREEL
+972 
-987 DALPVMDYDAA
+987 
-998 LAYRDELI
+998 
-1006 EIGKT
+1006 
-1011 NAELQIP
+1011 
-1018 RMQTGAAQ
+1018 
-1026 NAIPAVMDD
+1026 IPAVMDD

-1047 MADWNEINRSP
+1047 TADWNEINRSP

-1596 TQVRNMLSN
+1596 TQVRNVLSN
-1605 VAMMPA
+1605 IAMMPA
-1611 TAVSDKLSAL
+1611 TAISDKISAV
-1621 GQNVYS
+1621 GQKLYS
-1627 KINPDFKPE
+1627 KANPNFKPE

-1695 KDVGSRIKGGLNTIS
+1695 EDVGSRIKGGLNTIS

-1836 AVKMAKNGTEA
+1836 AVKMAKNGAEA

-2099 IAGEEIDL
+2099 VAGEEVDL

-2200 DGEGGVRNEDRK
+2200 DGEGEVRNEDRK

>member
-1 MVYDDIKKTDYYQ
+1 MLMEMVK
-14 KIYNQALKKVQR
+14 QASALAAFFVL
-26 RKKQEEEARKKSN
+26 
-39 QTAGSSFEQA
+39 
-49 TENETIPALEE
+49 IPALL
-60 QPANKQEEIP
+60 
-70 TVSSHMDFAIDESQL
+70 VCFF
-85 WGENFNPTY
+85 G
-94 EENLATLE
+94 
-102 SMKTPAQIAQEK
+102 
-114 AEQARQEM
+114 
-122 NASYRGANQYGSRG
+122 YRMHR
-136 ATGTGDTRT
+136 
-145 NDEKRRGVS
+145 VW
-154 ISEANGTAEAYRE
+154 I
-167 AKAEADRLQ
+167 
-176 KEEDEAAAA
+176 
-185 REEKEAEALRQ
+185 
-196 DPENKEYWAEK
+196 
-207 WQNENQRISEAK
+207 
-219 QGGAS
+219 
-224 EEEIAGMEAQRDEY
+224 
-238 YQKYMELS
+238 
-246 GQDMVTRSEEEAEQ
+246 
-260 KAAAEQQATQ
+260 
-270 EPVQETQEK
+270 
-279 SAVEQIE
+279 
-286 DDLTEVRLRIADLRD
+286 
-301 AGAVYAPDGYS
+301 
-312 YSEVFQAALD
+312 
-322 EEARLE
+322 
-328 AQLAEQKENDLQQ
+328 
-341 AKDSLSWGM
+341 
-350 LYELAQ
+350 
-356 PGRKMTAA
+356 
-364 EEEVVRDALETWNGT
+364 
-379 VGPDLDVYYETAR
+379 
-392 RLHEL
+392 
-397 GQSTEEVERLLM
+397 
-409 QTQIMDTLATKL
+409 
-421 SGVRSAFSGAGNALP
+421 
-436 LVPQIRESLEDSN
+436 
-449 WENAGFEGANPL
+449 
-461 GLSER
+461 
-466 SESAQTQNP
+466 
-475 LAYGAGYMGSMLGQY
+475 
-490 ALGSAAM
+490 ALG
-497 KAIPGAGSALGR
+497 G

-525 IPVLGELATPQA
+525 IPVLGQVATQEA
-537 ISGMLGDSIL
+537 LTGMLGDTLL
-547 DLGLDTLP
+547 DLGLDTAP
-555 MTLRMTGE
+555 TVLRLLDE
-563 YLDQQKNGVAPGEEE
+563 YNRQQREGLAPGEEA
-578 LSIGDILKEAG
+578 LTIGDILKEAG

-595 AGFNALG
+595 AGFNVAG

-623 AAQSAALDKMTQGLK
+623 AAQSAALDKMAQGLK

-1150 MAKTMLPEFDGG
+1150 TAKTMLPEFDGG

-1596 TQVRNMLSN
+1596 TQVRNVLSN
-1605 VAMMPA
+1605 IAMMPA
-1611 TAVSDKLSAL
+1611 TAISDKISAV
-1621 GQNVYS
+1621 GQKLYS
-1627 KINPDFKPE
+1627 KANPNFKPE

-1657 GSIDNTASKWENSAM
+1657 GRIDNTASKWENSAM

-1695 KDVGSRIKGGLNTIS
+1695 EDVGSRIKGGLNTIS

-1836 AVKMAKNGTEA
+1836 AVKMAKNGAEA

-2099 IAGEEIDL
+2099 VAGEEVDL
-2107 DNQQYSEFQRLLG
+2107 DNQRYSEFQRLLG

-2161 EMFDDYSVPKTRGK
+2161 EMFDDYSVPKTREK

-2200 DGEGGVRNEDRK
+2200 DGEGSIRNEDRK

>member
-1 MVYDDIKKTDYYQ
+1 
-14 KIYNQALKKVQR
+14 
-26 RKKQEEEARKKSN
+26 
-39 QTAGSSFEQA
+39 
-49 TENETIPALEE
+49 
-60 QPANKQEEIP
+60 
-70 TVSSHMDFAIDESQL
+70 
-85 WGENFNPTY
+85 
-94 EENLATLE
+94 
-102 SMKTPAQIAQEK
+102 
-114 AEQARQEM
+114 
-122 NASYRGANQYGSRG
+122 
-136 ATGTGDTRT
+136 
-145 NDEKRRGVS
+145 
-154 ISEANGTAEAYRE
+154 
-167 AKAEADRLQ
+167 
-176 KEEDEAAAA
+176 
-185 REEKEAEALRQ
+185 
-196 DPENKEYWAEK
+196 
-207 WQNENQRISEAK
+207 
-219 QGGAS
+219 
-224 EEEIAGMEAQRDEY
+224 
-238 YQKYMELS
+238 
-246 GQDMVTRSEEEAEQ
+246 
-260 KAAAEQQATQ
+260 
-270 EPVQETQEK
+270 
-279 SAVEQIE
+279 
-286 DDLTEVRLRIADLRD
+286 
-301 AGAVYAPDGYS
+301 
-312 YSEVFQAALD
+312 
-322 EEARLE
+322 
-328 AQLAEQKENDLQQ
+328 
-341 AKDSLSWGM
+341 
-350 LYELAQ
+350 
-356 PGRKMTAA
+356 
-364 EEEVVRDALETWNGT
+364 
-379 VGPDLDVYYETAR
+379 
-392 RLHEL
+392 
-397 GQSTEEVERLLM
+397 
-409 QTQIMDTLATKL
+409 
-421 SGVRSAFSGAGNALP
+421 
-436 LVPQIRESLEDSN
+436 
-449 WENAGFEGANPL
+449 
-461 GLSER
+461 
-466 SESAQTQNP
+466 
-475 LAYGAGYMGSMLGQY
+475 
-490 ALGSAAM
+490 
-497 KAIPGAGSALGR
+497 
-509 AGERL
+509 
-514 ASTGAAQALQR
+514 
-525 IPVLGELATPQA
+525 
-537 ISGMLGDSIL
+537 
-547 DLGLDTLP
+547 
-555 MTLRMTGE
+555 
-563 YLDQQKNGVAPGEEE
+563 
-578 LSIGDILKEAG
+578 
-589 INIATN
+589 
-595 AGFNALG
+595 
-602 ELAPAAMRAL
+602 
-612 SDLFHGRPVMS
+612 MS

-666 EAEDPVIL
+666 EAEEPVIL

-1440 GLEEAQRNFRSL
+1440 GLEEAQRNFRNL
-1452 LEIRDPAAIPLGKN
+1452 LETRDPAAIPLGKN

-1471 IRQGKSEE
+1471 IRQGKSED

-1547 AFGNVAKGDEEAL
+1547 AFGDVAKGDEEAL

-1596 TQVRNMLSN
+1596 TQVRNVLSN
-1605 VAMMPA
+1605 IAMMPA
-1611 TAVSDKLSAL
+1611 TAISDKISAV
-1621 GQNVYS
+1621 GQKLYS
-1627 KINPDFKPE
+1627 KANPNFKPE

-1657 GSIDNTASKWENSAM
+1657 GRIDNTASKWENSAT

-1695 KDVGSRIKGGLNTIS
+1695 EDVGSRIKGGLNTIS

>member
-1 MVYDDIKKTDYYQ
+1 MAKYSDIRNSDVYKKAFEKAFQKAVKNNPNRIKEMAQQHTETVRETRD
-14 KIYNQALKKVQR
+14 
-26 RKKQEEEARKKSN
+26 
-39 QTAGSSFEQA
+39 TAGEQQIPYLEDEQEYKPSASSQ
-49 TENETIPALEE
+49 
-60 QPANKQEEIP
+60 
-70 TVSSHMDFAIDESQL
+70 MDFVIDDSPL
-85 WGENFNPTY
+85 WGEAFNPTY
-94 EENLATLE
+94 EENLAALE
-102 SMKTPAQIAQEK
+102 SMKTPAQVAREK

-122 NASYRGANQYGSRG
+122 NASYRGANRYGSRG

-154 ISEANGTAEAYRE
+154 IAEANGTAQAYRE

-497 KAIPGAGSALGR
+497 KAIPGVGSALGR

-563 YLDQQKNGVAPGEEE
+563 YLDQQKNGAAPGEEE

-623 AAQSAALDKMTQGLK
+623 AAQGAALDKMAQGLK

-666 EAEDPVIL
+666 EAEEPVIL

-814 TGATPLELRD
+814 TGAT
-824 TTSEPQLFSSA
+824 
-835 LEQARQNN
+835 QN
-843 PHGLMVSGKSVEEL
+843 V
-857 TQPGTVTFM
+857 
-866 SRDGL
+866 
-871 AGALVTADGDI
+871 
-882 EAVFKNPQSGAKGA
+882 
-896 GSSLLLNAVNNGG
+896 
-909 TKLDCYGDRLVNLY
+909 
-923 AKHGFEPVARV
+923 
-934 PWNPEYAPA
+934 
-943 GWTYGPQDVF
+943 
-953 VMKLADGVGIDDIT
+953 
-967 ARLGI
+967 
-972 SEADGGFHRWTREEL
+972 
-987 DALPVMDYDAA
+987 
-998 LAYRDELI
+998 
-1006 EIGKT
+1006 
-1011 NAELQIP
+1011 
-1018 RMQTGAAQ
+1018 
-1026 NAIPAVMDD
+1026 IPAVMDD

-1047 MADWNEINRSP
+1047 TADWNEINRSP

-1150 MAKTMLPEFDGG
+1150 TAKTMLPEFDGG

-1376 GQVTGSA
+1376 GQATGSA

-1452 LEIRDPAAIPLGKN
+1452 LETRDPAAIPLGKN

-1471 IRQGKSEE
+1471 IRQGKSED

-1547 AFGNVAKGDEEAL
+1547 AFGDVAKGDEEAL

-1596 TQVRNMLSN
+1596 TQVRNVLSN
-1605 VAMMPA
+1605 IAMMPA
-1611 TAVSDKLSAL
+1611 TAISDKISAV
-1621 GQNVYS
+1621 GQKLYS
-1627 KINPDFKPE
+1627 KANPNFKPE

-1657 GSIDNTASKWENSAM
+1657 GRIDNTASKWENSAT

-1695 KDVGSRIKGGLNTIS
+1695 EDVGSRIKGGLNTIS

-2200 DGEGGVRNEDRK
+2200 DGEGEVRNEDRK

>member
-1 MVYDDIKKTDYYQ
+1 MAKYSDIRNSDVYKKAFEKAFQKAVKNNPNRIKEMAQQHTETVRETRD
-14 KIYNQALKKVQR
+14 
-26 RKKQEEEARKKSN
+26 
-39 QTAGSSFEQA
+39 TAGEQQIPYLEDEQEYKPSASSQ
-49 TENETIPALEE
+49 
-60 QPANKQEEIP
+60 
-70 TVSSHMDFAIDESQL
+70 MDFVIDDSPL
-85 WGENFNPTY
+85 WGEAFNPTY
-94 EENLATLE
+94 EENLAALE
-102 SMKTPAQIAQEK
+102 SMKTPAQVAQEK

-122 NASYRGANQYGSRG
+122 NASYRGANRYGSRG

-154 ISEANGTAEAYRE
+154 IAEANGTAQAYRE
-167 AKAEADRLQ
+167 AKADADKLQ

-185 REEKEAEALRQ
+185 RKEKEEAALRQ
-196 DPENKEYWAEK
+196 NPENKEYWAEK

-219 QGGAS
+219 QSGAS

-246 GQDMVTRSEEEAEQ
+246 GQGMVERSKEEAEQ
-260 KAAAEQQATQ
+260 KELAQQQTAPEAEGQ
-270 EPVQETQEK
+270 PQEK
-279 SAVEQIE
+279 SALEQIE
-286 DDLTEVRLRIADLRD
+286 DELTEARLKIADLRD
-301 AGAVYAPDGYS
+301 AGAMYAPDGYS

-328 AQLAEQKENDLQQ
+328 ARLAEQKEQDEQQ

-356 PGRKMTAA
+356 PGRKMTEA

-497 KAIPGAGSALGR
+497 KAIPRVGSALGR

-674 DNVLRQ
+674 DDVLRQ

-693 RAGTLTNAQME
+693 REGTLTNAQME

-735 REGLDNGQRVAYSET
+735 REGFDNGQRVAYSET

-814 TGATPLELRD
+814 TGAT
-824 TTSEPQLFSSA
+824 
-835 LEQARQNN
+835 QN
-843 PHGLMVSGKSVEEL
+843 V
-857 TQPGTVTFM
+857 
-866 SRDGL
+866 
-871 AGALVTADGDI
+871 
-882 EAVFKNPQSGAKGA
+882 
-896 GSSLLLNAVNNGG
+896 
-909 TKLDCYGDRLVNLY
+909 
-923 AKHGFEPVARV
+923 
-934 PWNPEYAPA
+934 
-943 GWTYGPQDVF
+943 
-953 VMKLADGVGIDDIT
+953 
-967 ARLGI
+967 
-972 SEADGGFHRWTREEL
+972 
-987 DALPVMDYDAA
+987 
-998 LAYRDELI
+998 
-1006 EIGKT
+1006 
-1011 NAELQIP
+1011 
-1018 RMQTGAAQ
+1018 
-1026 NAIPAVMDD
+1026 IPAVMDD

-1047 MADWNEINRSP
+1047 TADWNEINRSP

-1596 TQVRNMLSN
+1596 TQVRNVLPN
-1605 VAMMPA
+1605 IAMMPA
-1611 TAVSDKLSAL
+1611 TAISDKISAV
-1621 GQNVYS
+1621 GQKLYS
-1627 KINPDFKPE
+1627 KANPNFKPE

-1695 KDVGSRIKGGLNTIS
+1695 EDVGSRIKGGLNTIS

-1804 TGFIG
+1804 TGFVG

-1836 AVKMAKNGTEA
+1836 AVKMAKNGAEA

-2099 IAGEEIDL
+2099 VAGEEVDL

-2161 EMFDDYSVPKTRGK
+2161 EMFDDYSVPKTREK

-2200 DGEGGVRNEDRK
+2200 DGEGSIRNEDRK

>member
-1 MVYDDIKKTDYYQ
+1 MAKYSDIRNSDVYKKAFEKAFQKAVKNNPNRIKEMAQQHTETVRETRD
-14 KIYNQALKKVQR
+14 
-26 RKKQEEEARKKSN
+26 
-39 QTAGSSFEQA
+39 TAGEQQIPYLEDEQEYKPSASSQ
-49 TENETIPALEE
+49 
-60 QPANKQEEIP
+60 
-70 TVSSHMDFAIDESQL
+70 MDFVIDDSPL
-85 WGENFNPTY
+85 WGEAFNPTY
-94 EENLATLE
+94 EENLAALE
-102 SMKTPAQIAQEK
+102 SMKTPAQVAQEK

-122 NASYRGANQYGSRG
+122 NASYRGANRYGSRG

-154 ISEANGTAEAYRE
+154 IAEANGTAQAYRE
-167 AKAEADRLQ
+167 AKADADKLQ

-185 REEKEAEALRQ
+185 RKEKEESALRQ
-196 DPENKEYWAEK
+196 NPENKEYWAEK

-497 KAIPGAGSALGR
+497 KAIPRVGSALGR

-525 IPVLGELATPQA
+525 IPVLGQVATQEA
-537 ISGMLGDSIL
+537 LTGMLGDTLL
-547 DLGLDTLP
+547 DLGLDTAP
-555 MTLRMTGE
+555 TVLRLLDE
-563 YLDQQKNGVAPGEEE
+563 YNRQQREGLAPGEEA
-578 LSIGDILKEAG
+578 LTIGDILKEAG

-595 AGFNALG
+595 AGFNVAG

-666 EAEDPVIL
+666 EAEEPVIL

-814 TGATPLELRD
+814 TGAT
-824 TTSEPQLFSSA
+824 
-835 LEQARQNN
+835 QN
-843 PHGLMVSGKSVEEL
+843 V
-857 TQPGTVTFM
+857 
-866 SRDGL
+866 
-871 AGALVTADGDI
+871 
-882 EAVFKNPQSGAKGA
+882 
-896 GSSLLLNAVNNGG
+896 
-909 TKLDCYGDRLVNLY
+909 
-923 AKHGFEPVARV
+923 
-934 PWNPEYAPA
+934 
-943 GWTYGPQDVF
+943 
-953 VMKLADGVGIDDIT
+953 
-967 ARLGI
+967 
-972 SEADGGFHRWTREEL
+972 
-987 DALPVMDYDAA
+987 
-998 LAYRDELI
+998 
-1006 EIGKT
+1006 
-1011 NAELQIP
+1011 
-1018 RMQTGAAQ
+1018 
-1026 NAIPAVMDD
+1026 IPAVMDD

-1047 MADWNEINRSP
+1047 TADWNEINRSP

-1440 GLEEAQRNFRSL
+1440 GLEEAQRNFRNL
-1452 LEIRDPAAIPLGKN
+1452 LETRDPAAIPLGKN

-1471 IRQGKSEE
+1471 IRQGKSED

-1596 TQVRNMLSN
+1596 TQVRNVLSDI
-1605 VAMMPA
+1605 AMMPA
-1611 TAVSDKLSAL
+1611 TAISDKISAV
-1621 GQNVYS
+1621 GQKLYS
-1627 KINPDFKPE
+1627 KANPNFKPE

-1695 KDVGSRIKGGLNTIS
+1695 EDVGSRIKGGLNTIS

-1836 AVKMAKNGTEA
+1836 AVKMAKNGAEA

>member
-1 MVYDDIKKTDYYQ
+1 MAKYSDIRNSDVYKKAFEKAFQKAVKNNPNRIKEMAQQHTETVRETRD
-14 KIYNQALKKVQR
+14 
-26 RKKQEEEARKKSN
+26 
-39 QTAGSSFEQA
+39 TAGEQQIPYLEDEQEYKPSASSQ
-49 TENETIPALEE
+49 
-60 QPANKQEEIP
+60 
-70 TVSSHMDFAIDESQL
+70 MDFVIDDSPL
-85 WGENFNPTY
+85 WGEAFNPTY
-94 EENLATLE
+94 EENLAALE
-102 SMKTPAQIAQEK
+102 SMKTPAQVAQEK

-122 NASYRGANQYGSRG
+122 NASYRGANRYGSRG

-154 ISEANGTAEAYRE
+154 IAEANGTAQAYRE
-167 AKAEADRLQ
+167 AKADADKLQ

-185 REEKEAEALRQ
+185 RKEKEEAALRQ
-196 DPENKEYWAEK
+196 NPENKEYWAEK

-219 QGGAS
+219 QSGAS

-246 GQDMVTRSEEEAEQ
+246 GQGMVERSKEEAEQ
-260 KAAAEQQATQ
+260 KELAQQQTAPEAEGQ
-270 EPVQETQEK
+270 PQEK
-279 SAVEQIE
+279 SALEQIE
-286 DDLTEVRLRIADLRD
+286 DELTEARLKIADLRD
-301 AGAVYAPDGYS
+301 AGAMYAPDGYS

-328 AQLAEQKENDLQQ
+328 ARLAEQKEQDEQQ

-356 PGRKMTAA
+356 PGRKMTEA

-497 KAIPGAGSALGR
+497 KAIPGVGSALGR

-525 IPVLGELATPQA
+525 IPVLGQVATQEA
-537 ISGMLGDSIL
+537 LTGMLGDTLL
-547 DLGLDTLP
+547 DLGLDTAP
-555 MTLRMTGE
+555 TVLRLLDE
-563 YLDQQKNGVAPGEEE
+563 YNRQQREGLAPGEEA
-578 LSIGDILKEAG
+578 LTIGDILKEAG

-595 AGFNALG
+595 AGFNVAG

-623 AAQSAALDKMTQGLK
+623 AAQSAALDKMAQGLK

-652 AYPDYVQQREFLPL
+652 AYPEYVQQREFLPL
-666 EAEDPVIL
+666 EAEEPVIL

-814 TGATPLELRD
+814 TGAT
-824 TTSEPQLFSSA
+824 
-835 LEQARQNN
+835 QN
-843 PHGLMVSGKSVEEL
+843 V
-857 TQPGTVTFM
+857 
-866 SRDGL
+866 
-871 AGALVTADGDI
+871 
-882 EAVFKNPQSGAKGA
+882 
-896 GSSLLLNAVNNGG
+896 
-909 TKLDCYGDRLVNLY
+909 
-923 AKHGFEPVARV
+923 
-934 PWNPEYAPA
+934 
-943 GWTYGPQDVF
+943 
-953 VMKLADGVGIDDIT
+953 
-967 ARLGI
+967 
-972 SEADGGFHRWTREEL
+972 
-987 DALPVMDYDAA
+987 
-998 LAYRDELI
+998 
-1006 EIGKT
+1006 
-1011 NAELQIP
+1011 
-1018 RMQTGAAQ
+1018 
-1026 NAIPAVMDD
+1026 IPAVMDD

-1047 MADWNEINRSP
+1047 TADWNEINRSP

-1423 QLSNTETIAKAD
+1423 QLSNTKTIAKAD

-1596 TQVRNMLSN
+1596 TQVRNVLSDI
-1605 VAMMPA
+1605 AMMPA
-1611 TAVSDKLSAL
+1611 TAISDKISAV
-1621 GQNVYS
+1621 GQKLYS
-1627 KINPDFKPE
+1627 KANPNFKPE

-1684 NGRTAGDIPVL
+1684 NGRTAGDIPAL
-1695 KDVGSRIKGGLNTIS
+1695 EDVGSRIKGGLNTIS

>member
-1 MVYDDIKKTDYYQ
+1 
-14 KIYNQALKKVQR
+14 
-26 RKKQEEEARKKSN
+26 
-39 QTAGSSFEQA
+39 
-49 TENETIPALEE
+49 
-60 QPANKQEEIP
+60 
-70 TVSSHMDFAIDESQL
+70 
-85 WGENFNPTY
+85 
-94 EENLATLE
+94 
-102 SMKTPAQIAQEK
+102 
-114 AEQARQEM
+114 
-122 NASYRGANQYGSRG
+122 
-136 ATGTGDTRT
+136 
-145 NDEKRRGVS
+145 
-154 ISEANGTAEAYRE
+154 
-167 AKAEADRLQ
+167 
-176 KEEDEAAAA
+176 
-185 REEKEAEALRQ
+185 
-196 DPENKEYWAEK
+196 
-207 WQNENQRISEAK
+207 
-219 QGGAS
+219 
-224 EEEIAGMEAQRDEY
+224 
-238 YQKYMELS
+238 
-246 GQDMVTRSEEEAEQ
+246 
-260 KAAAEQQATQ
+260 
-270 EPVQETQEK
+270 
-279 SAVEQIE
+279 
-286 DDLTEVRLRIADLRD
+286 
-301 AGAVYAPDGYS
+301 
-312 YSEVFQAALD
+312 
-322 EEARLE
+322 
-328 AQLAEQKENDLQQ
+328 
-341 AKDSLSWGM
+341 
-350 LYELAQ
+350 
-356 PGRKMTAA
+356 
-364 EEEVVRDALETWNGT
+364 
-379 VGPDLDVYYETAR
+379 
-392 RLHEL
+392 
-397 GQSTEEVERLLM
+397 
-409 QTQIMDTLATKL
+409 MDTLATKL
-421 SGVRSAFSGAGNALP
+421 SNVRSAFSGAGNALP
-436 LVPQIRESLEDSN
+436 LVPQIREALEDRN
-449 WENAGFEGANPL
+449 WQRAGFEEENPL

-497 KAIPGAGSALGR
+497 KAIPGVGPALGK

-563 YLDQQKNGVAPGEEE
+563 YLDQQKNGAAPGEEA

-589 INIATN
+589 VNIATN
-595 AGFNALG
+595 AGFNVLG
-602 ELAPAAMRAL
+602 ELAPAALRAL
-612 SDLFHGRPVMS
+612 SNRFHGRPVMS
-623 AAQSAALDKMTQGLK
+623 AAQNAALEKAVRGAE
-638 LTDTEQRM
+638 LTADEQRM
-646 VDNLTE
+646 VTRLKE
-652 AYPDYVQQREFLPL
+652 AYPEYVMQRGYTPL
-666 EAEDPVIL
+666 EAEEPVIL
-674 DNVLRQ
+674 DNMVRQ
-680 EEQGSVNELARAY
+680 EKAAGNAADELVQAY
-693 RAGTLTNAQME
+693 RDGTLTNAQIE
-704 TLKPGGVN
+704 TLKPGGAN
-712 RAAFEQATGVKLPE
+712 RAAFEQATGMKLPE
-726 TSSETRRVL
+726 TSSETRRIL
-735 REGLDNGQRVAYSET
+735 REGLDNGQKVAYSEA
-750 MSSTGGAQN
+750 MNSTGGAQS

-768 SLGEDA
+768 GLAEDRG
-774 LPMGQGMGFADGG
+774 PRFTGNGDGAVSGRISSG
-787 GGNPAD
+787 GD
-793 GDSVLRGFLSP
+793 TVLRGFLSP
-804 TENINNAVAR
+804 TENINSAVAR
-814 TGATPLELRD
+814 KGATQLELRE
-824 TTSEPQLFSSA
+824 TTFGGGKNVRRGDSLLAGRPSVRGGYQDVAFGGAQPGGNSNVFEGAGLSSSVREKLNQYGVTDFGIRETADHQAFSNA
-835 LEQARQNN
+835 LEAAKASNKN
-843 PHGLMVSGKSVEEL
+843 GASVDSKTLEEL
-857 TQPGTVTFM
+857 QGAVTFM
-866 SRDGL
+866 SKDGM
-871 AGALVTADGDI
+871 AGGAVEPNGNIT
-882 EAVFKNPQSGAKGA
+882 AVFKNSNSQGKHA
-896 GSSLLLNAVNNGG
+896 GVDIAFQAVAHGG
-909 TKLDCYGDRLVNLY
+909 DRLDCYGPFLVNTY
-923 AKHGFEPVARV
+923 SQAGFEPVARV
-934 PWNPEYAPA
+934 DYAWGINPSMDAQVRRQLAEGRMVKAPDI
-943 GWTYGPQDVF
+943 YF
-953 VMKLADGVGIDDIT
+953 MKLRDGATIDSAADELIAGRNKWYSQ
-967 ARLGI
+967 A
-972 SEADGGFHRWTREEL
+972 EL
-987 DALPVMDYDAA
+987 DALPVFDYDAA
-998 LAYRDELI
+998 LTYRDELI

-1011 NAELQIP
+1011 DAMLQMP
-1018 RMQTGAAQ
+1018 RAQTSAAQ
-1026 NAIPAVMDD
+1026 VAIPSVMDD
-1035 EAARP
+1035 GAARP

-1047 MADWNEINRSP
+1047 TADWNEINRSP

-1081 QALRQE
+1081 QVLRHD

-1150 MAKTMLPEFDGG
+1150 MAKAMLPEFDGG
-1162 FGAGRVHEESAFIAE
+1162 FGAGRVHEESALITEDAV
-1177 TLMLRAAVQNGE
+1177 LIAAVQNGD

-1201 KLRDTLKRL
+1201 KLRNALEQL

-1242 FVDPNYVLSVG
+1242 FVDPEYVRSVG

-1294 EEVQAGRM
+1294 EQVQAGRM
-1302 GRLGGRPGTG
+1302 GGLGGR
-1312 NSYRVGYG
+1312 YR
-1320 ENATER
+1320 TER
-1326 VSSLDNQAAFSV
+1326 SHAVQQGKTASESAVSSLDNQAAFSV
-1338 GEIPYLSEETAET
+1338 GEIPYLSEEAVET
-1351 FSEYIPSLMDDA
+1351 FSEYIPSLMDDT
-1363 SMSVSAPVSGLTR
+1363 SMSISAPVSDLTKGR
-1376 GQVTGSA
+1376 AVRSA
-1383 LEPDIPN
+1383 GEPNIPA

-1407 PDEVKAEF
+1407 PDKVKAEF
-1415 VDTPEIYR
+1415 VDTPEVYR
-1423 QLSNTETIAKAD
+1423 QLSNAETIAKAD
-1435 AAWGN
+1435 AAWGS
-1440 GLEEAQRNFRSL
+1440 GMEDAQRNFRSM
-1452 LEIRDPAAIPLGKN
+1452 LETKDPAAIPLGKN

-1471 IRQGKSEE
+1471 IRQGRSED

-1529 KKFGKKWK
+1529 RKFGKKWK
-1537 DFTLTDNEIK
+1537 DFTLTDEEIK
-1547 AFGNVAKGDEEAL
+1547 AFGNVPKGDEKAL
-1560 KSLYEGVGRRIA
+1560 KNLYESVGKRVA
-1572 KEYPATMKEK
+1572 KEYPTTMKEK
-1582 VVELSHIAMLLNPR
+1582 MVELSHIAMLLNPR
-1596 TQVRNMLSN
+1596 TQVRNVLSN
-1605 VAMMPA
+1605 IAMMPA
-1611 TAVSDKLSAL
+1611 TFTSDKVSAL
-1621 GQNVYS
+1621 GQKVYS

-1649 AQVYDRIK
+1649 AQVYDSIK

-1672 QGIREKEMFKGL
+1672 QGIREKEMFKGI
-1684 NGRTAGDIPVL
+1684 NGHTAGDIPVL
-1695 KDVGSRIKGGLNTIS
+1695 EDVGSRVKGSLNTIS

-1727 VTENVRQLT
+1727 VAENVRQLT

-1798 SSIKRN
+1798 SSIKKN
-1804 TGFIG
+1804 AGFVG

-1824 RALDYSPAGIAS
+1824 RALDYSPAGIYS
-1836 AVKMAKNGTEA
+1836 AVKMAKSGAEA
-1847 SAVIDQVAKATT
+1847 AAVIDQVAKATT

-1880 DEDPDKAAFQ
+1880 DDDADKAAFQ

-1973 PTENMTNEVLETPQ
+1973 PTENLTNEVLETPQ

-2003 TQRSTYSKGDFLK
+2003 TQRSTYSKGDFFK

-2069 QTPIDEEIMRL
+2069 QTPLDEEILRL
-2080 YDATNNSGV
+2080 YDATNDNSV

-2099 IAGEEIDL
+2099 VAGDKIDL

-2120 QASYEAANAFLEMP
+2120 QASYDAANAFLEMP

-2147 LQNAYAAAKDIALS
+2147 LQGAYAAAKDIALS
-2161 EMFDDYSVPKTRGK
+2161 EMFEDYSVPKAREK
-2175 YADMYEEFGTDGLA
+2175 YADMYEEFGPDGLA

-2200 DGEGGVRNEDRK
+2200 DGEDGVRNEDRK

-2227 FMWILSN
+2227 FMWLLSN
-2234 GSETSNPYD
+2234 GSEKSNPYD

>member
-1 MVYDDIKKTDYYQ
+1 MAKYSDIRNSDVYKKAFEKAFQKAVKNNPNRIKEMAQQHTETVRETRD
-14 KIYNQALKKVQR
+14 
-26 RKKQEEEARKKSN
+26 
-39 QTAGSSFEQA
+39 TAGEQQIPYLEDEQEYKPSASSQ
-49 TENETIPALEE
+49 
-60 QPANKQEEIP
+60 
-70 TVSSHMDFAIDESQL
+70 MDFVIDDSPL
-85 WGENFNPTY
+85 WGEAFNPTY
-94 EENLATLE
+94 EENLAALE
-102 SMKTPAQIAQEK
+102 SMKTPAQVAQEK

-122 NASYRGANQYGSRG
+122 NASYRGANRYGSRG

-154 ISEANGTAEAYRE
+154 IAEANGTAQAYRE
-167 AKAEADRLQ
+167 AKADADKLQ

-185 REEKEAEALRQ
+185 RKEKEEAALRQ
-196 DPENKEYWAEK
+196 NPENKEYWAEK

-219 QGGAS
+219 QSGAS

-246 GQDMVTRSEEEAEQ
+246 GQGMVERSKEEAEQ
-260 KAAAEQQATQ
+260 KELAQQQTAPEAEGQ
-270 EPVQETQEK
+270 PQEK
-279 SAVEQIE
+279 SALEQIE
-286 DDLTEVRLRIADLRD
+286 DELTEARLKIADLRD
-301 AGAVYAPDGYS
+301 AGAMYAPDGYS

-328 AQLAEQKENDLQQ
+328 ARLAEQKEQDEQQ

-356 PGRKMTAA
+356 PGRKMTEA

-497 KAIPGAGSALGR
+497 KAIPRVGSALGR

-666 EAEDPVIL
+666 EAEEPVIL

-814 TGATPLELRD
+814 TGAT
-824 TTSEPQLFSSA
+824 
-835 LEQARQNN
+835 QN
-843 PHGLMVSGKSVEEL
+843 V
-857 TQPGTVTFM
+857 
-866 SRDGL
+866 
-871 AGALVTADGDI
+871 
-882 EAVFKNPQSGAKGA
+882 
-896 GSSLLLNAVNNGG
+896 
-909 TKLDCYGDRLVNLY
+909 
-923 AKHGFEPVARV
+923 
-934 PWNPEYAPA
+934 
-943 GWTYGPQDVF
+943 
-953 VMKLADGVGIDDIT
+953 
-967 ARLGI
+967 
-972 SEADGGFHRWTREEL
+972 
-987 DALPVMDYDAA
+987 
-998 LAYRDELI
+998 
-1006 EIGKT
+1006 
-1011 NAELQIP
+1011 
-1018 RMQTGAAQ
+1018 
-1026 NAIPAVMDD
+1026 IPAVMDD

-1047 MADWNEINRSP
+1047 TADWNEINRSP

-1596 TQVRNMLSN
+1596 TQVRNVLSN
-1605 VAMMPA
+1605 IAMMPA
-1611 TAVSDKLSAL
+1611 TAISDKISAV
-1621 GQNVYS
+1621 GQKLYS
-1627 KINPDFKPE
+1627 KANPNFKPE

-1684 NGRTAGDIPVL
+1684 NGRTAGDIPAL
-1695 KDVGSRIKGGLNTIS
+1695 EDVGSRIKGGLNTIS

-1836 AVKMAKNGTEA
+1836 AVKMAKNGAEA

>member
-1 MVYDDIKKTDYYQ
+1 M
-14 KIYNQALKKVQR
+14 
-26 RKKQEEEARKKSN
+26 
-39 QTAGSSFEQA
+39 
-49 TENETIPALEE
+49 
-60 QPANKQEEIP
+60 
-70 TVSSHMDFAIDESQL
+70 
-85 WGENFNPTY
+85 
-94 EENLATLE
+94 
-102 SMKTPAQIAQEK
+102 
-114 AEQARQEM
+114 
-122 NASYRGANQYGSRG
+122 
-136 ATGTGDTRT
+136 
-145 NDEKRRGVS
+145 
-154 ISEANGTAEAYRE
+154 
-167 AKAEADRLQ
+167 
-176 KEEDEAAAA
+176 
-185 REEKEAEALRQ
+185 
-196 DPENKEYWAEK
+196 
-207 WQNENQRISEAK
+207 
-219 QGGAS
+219 
-224 EEEIAGMEAQRDEY
+224 
-238 YQKYMELS
+238 
-246 GQDMVTRSEEEAEQ
+246 
-260 KAAAEQQATQ
+260 
-270 EPVQETQEK
+270 
-279 SAVEQIE
+279 
-286 DDLTEVRLRIADLRD
+286 
-301 AGAVYAPDGYS
+301 
-312 YSEVFQAALD
+312 
-322 EEARLE
+322 
-328 AQLAEQKENDLQQ
+328 
-341 AKDSLSWGM
+341 
-350 LYELAQ
+350 
-356 PGRKMTAA
+356 
-364 EEEVVRDALETWNGT
+364 
-379 VGPDLDVYYETAR
+379 
-392 RLHEL
+392 
-397 GQSTEEVERLLM
+397 
-409 QTQIMDTLATKL
+409 
-421 SGVRSAFSGAGNALP
+421 
-436 LVPQIRESLEDSN
+436 
-449 WENAGFEGANPL
+449 
-461 GLSER
+461 
-466 SESAQTQNP
+466 
-475 LAYGAGYMGSMLGQY
+475 
-490 ALGSAAM
+490 
-497 KAIPGAGSALGR
+497 
-509 AGERL
+509 
-514 ASTGAAQALQR
+514 
-525 IPVLGELATPQA
+525 
-537 ISGMLGDSIL
+537 
-547 DLGLDTLP
+547 
-555 MTLRMTGE
+555 
-563 YLDQQKNGVAPGEEE
+563 
-578 LSIGDILKEAG
+578 
-589 INIATN
+589 
-595 AGFNALG
+595 
-602 ELAPAAMRAL
+602 
-612 SDLFHGRPVMS
+612 
-623 AAQSAALDKMTQGLK
+623 
-638 LTDTEQRM
+638 
-646 VDNLTE
+646 
-652 AYPDYVQQREFLPL
+652 
-666 EAEDPVIL
+666 
-674 DNVLRQ
+674 
-680 EEQGSVNELARAY
+680 
-693 RAGTLTNAQME
+693 
-704 TLKPGGVN
+704 
-712 RAAFEQATGVKLPE
+712 
-726 TSSETRRVL
+726 
-735 REGLDNGQRVAYSET
+735 
-750 MSSTGGAQN
+750 
-759 EFTGAERVR
+759 
-768 SLGEDA
+768 
-774 LPMGQGMGFADGG
+774 
-787 GGNPAD
+787 
-793 GDSVLRGFLSP
+793 
-804 TENINNAVAR
+804 
-814 TGATPLELRD
+814 
-824 TTSEPQLFSSA
+824 
-835 LEQARQNN
+835 
-843 PHGLMVSGKSVEEL
+843 
-857 TQPGTVTFM
+857 
-866 SRDGL
+866 
-871 AGALVTADGDI
+871 
-882 EAVFKNPQSGAKGA
+882 
-896 GSSLLLNAVNNGG
+896 
-909 TKLDCYGDRLVNLY
+909 
-923 AKHGFEPVARV
+923 
-934 PWNPEYAPA
+934 
-943 GWTYGPQDVF
+943 
-953 VMKLADGVGIDDIT
+953 
-967 ARLGI
+967 
-972 SEADGGFHRWTREEL
+972 
-987 DALPVMDYDAA
+987 
-998 LAYRDELI
+998 
-1006 EIGKT
+1006 
-1011 NAELQIP
+1011 
-1018 RMQTGAAQ
+1018 
-1026 NAIPAVMDD
+1026 
-1035 EAARP
+1035 
-1040 LAELDVN
+1040 
-1047 MADWNEINRSP
+1047 
-1058 EIQQARRK
+1058 
-1066 AMFETPT
+1066 
-1073 VATNTPER
+1073 
-1081 QALRQE
+1081 
-1087 IAEDL
+1087 
-1092 MRMGSFSGK
+1092 
-1101 DAGGN
+1101 
-1106 EIFNGPVKQERRADI
+1106 
-1121 VIGPPAAGKSSVLA
+1121 
-1135 NPLSQKYGSRIIDSD
+1135 
-1150 MAKTMLPEFDGG
+1150 
-1162 FGAGRVHEESAFIAE
+1162 
-1177 TLMLRAAVQNGE
+1177 
-1189 NIVIPWVGKNPQ
+1189 
-1201 KLRDTLKRL
+1201 
-1210 KQNGYSVHLSLNE
+1210 
-1223 LDPDKAARRAVS
+1223 
-1235 RFQNTGR
+1235 
-1242 FVDPNYVLSVG
+1242 
-1253 WKPSEVYDIL
+1253 
-1263 KKEGGFD
+1263 
-1270 SYVKYSNDVPYGQ
+1270 
-1283 PARLVEGPGVV
+1283 
-1294 EEVQAGRM
+1294 
-1302 GRLGGRPGTG
+1302 
-1312 NSYRVGYG
+1312 
-1320 ENATER
+1320 
-1326 VSSLDNQAAFSV
+1326 DNQAAFSV

-1376 GQVTGSA
+1376 GQATGSA
-1383 LEPDIPN
+1383 LKPDIPN

-1547 AFGNVAKGDEEAL
+1547 AFGDVAKGDEEAL

-1695 KDVGSRIKGGLNTIS
+1695 EDVGSRIKGGLNTIS

>member
-1 MVYDDIKKTDYYQ
+1 MAKYSDIRNSDVYKKAFEKAFQKAVKNNPNRIKEMAQQHTETVRETRD
-14 KIYNQALKKVQR
+14 
-26 RKKQEEEARKKSN
+26 
-39 QTAGSSFEQA
+39 TAGEQQIPYLEDEQEYKPSASSQ
-49 TENETIPALEE
+49 
-60 QPANKQEEIP
+60 
-70 TVSSHMDFAIDESQL
+70 MDFVIDDSPL
-85 WGENFNPTY
+85 WGEAFNPTY
-94 EENLATLE
+94 EENLAALE
-102 SMKTPAQIAQEK
+102 SMKTPAQVAQEK

-122 NASYRGANQYGSRG
+122 NASYRGANRYGSRG

-154 ISEANGTAEAYRE
+154 IAEANGTAQAYRE
-167 AKAEADRLQ
+167 AKADADKLQ

-185 REEKEAEALRQ
+185 RKEKEEAALRQ
-196 DPENKEYWAEK
+196 NPENKEYWAEK

-219 QGGAS
+219 QSGAS

-246 GQDMVTRSEEEAEQ
+246 GQGMVERSKEEAEQ
-260 KAAAEQQATQ
+260 KELAQQQTAPEAEGQ
-270 EPVQETQEK
+270 PQEK
-279 SAVEQIE
+279 SALEQIE
-286 DDLTEVRLRIADLRD
+286 DELTEARLKIADLRD
-301 AGAVYAPDGYS
+301 AGAMYAPDGYS

-328 AQLAEQKENDLQQ
+328 ARLAEQKEQDEQQ

-356 PGRKMTAA
+356 PGRKMTEA

-497 KAIPGAGSALGR
+497 KAIPRVGSALGR

-666 EAEDPVIL
+666 EAEEPVIL

-814 TGATPLELRD
+814 TGAT
-824 TTSEPQLFSSA
+824 
-835 LEQARQNN
+835 QN
-843 PHGLMVSGKSVEEL
+843 V
-857 TQPGTVTFM
+857 
-866 SRDGL
+866 
-871 AGALVTADGDI
+871 
-882 EAVFKNPQSGAKGA
+882 
-896 GSSLLLNAVNNGG
+896 
-909 TKLDCYGDRLVNLY
+909 
-923 AKHGFEPVARV
+923 
-934 PWNPEYAPA
+934 
-943 GWTYGPQDVF
+943 
-953 VMKLADGVGIDDIT
+953 
-967 ARLGI
+967 
-972 SEADGGFHRWTREEL
+972 
-987 DALPVMDYDAA
+987 
-998 LAYRDELI
+998 
-1006 EIGKT
+1006 
-1011 NAELQIP
+1011 
-1018 RMQTGAAQ
+1018 
-1026 NAIPAVMDD
+1026 IPAVMDD

-1047 MADWNEINRSP
+1047 TADWNEINRSP

-1596 TQVRNMLSN
+1596 TQVRNVLSN
-1605 VAMMPA
+1605 IAMMPA
-1611 TAVSDKLSAL
+1611 TAISDKISAV
-1621 GQNVYS
+1621 GQKLYS
-1627 KINPDFKPE
+1627 KANPNFKPE

-1695 KDVGSRIKGGLNTIS
+1695 EDVGSRIKGGLNTIS

-1804 TGFIG
+1804 TGFVG

-1836 AVKMAKNGTEA
+1836 AVKMSKNGAEA

-2099 IAGEEIDL
+2099 VAGEEVDL

-2161 EMFDDYSVPKTRGK
+2161 EMFDDYSVPKTREK

-2200 DGEGGVRNEDRK
+2200 DGEGSIRNEDRK